1 MKAGRFIILFS
12 TFFLLFSSCEQ
23 ELLDSPSFNTR
34 GSYST
39 GQIAPPA
46 NVFATQGG
54 YRSVTLSW
62 EPSKAARQYF
72 IYSSSSSTG
81 TFTKFAETSD
91 ASAFFTYKEDS
102 GVLKYYRVTAVDY
115 YGTESAFS
123 ALCYGSTLSAPVIT
137 KIAKDSGGTAVTV
150 YWYGGANCF
159 ESTYLNSLCYEILL
173 FDVDGTTV
181 LKEVVADGTESSC
194 TFTNLVANKQYYFQV
209 KAYIKSNHDES
220 HTEMS
225 DKVNEST
232 AHRLIPDAPAEL
244 IVSKG
249 VSQDGILLSWKLPSS
264 VDVKSGADYVPHPVY
279 FKVLRKELSEP
290 DEAYKPISTYIGVVK
305 GKDSNSEKKLEASEY
320 RINCAEGTA
329 CTVDSKG
336 TEIAADIITV
346 TKPGDAEEQAN
357 QYYPEYISGS
367 AITFKDT
374 TGVKIGK
381 QYSYAVQSY
390 TDDNG
395 TKLMTS
401 ADSIAVDSGWLITN
415 PSLKMMSEFH
425 YGDTENEISEVT
437 VSFTADFEDFGLTDA
452 YKYVLYESSYKM
464 NLDDDKQIG
473 DNSEPEKIC
482 SFDSISDILGYTKTY
497 ATEEEY
503 YYYYTYELKIC
514 SSNDQSIVYNS
525 VKAPGSV
532 LVVKDASKQ
541 PVIKNFKAEGGYT
554 EYFKLSWSYNEMY
567 AYTLT
572 WKNTD
577 KNNLVTDGNT
587 LDLLADD
594 ENMTITEANGE
605 KTAVYIHPAENG
617 DRREYTL
624 TAYNGMTD
632 TKTVNEVS
640 TLRIP
645 NLSFSSVLYD
655 KIEVSW
661 DKDDVS
667 NGKYTVTAHY
677 EDDPETDFVSNGEG
691 GTSVMTITESNSRFT
706 CTIEKPSGYD
716 DPEKSGKPITLSV
729 STASFTSGNEP
740 SDEKEKKD
748 KTAVAN
754 ITVCTLGPALTGT
767 VIKESD
773 KDSIL
778 VQWNEVQGAYGYKIY
793 RTKYA
798 SNGTGDWTPEKVD
811 VYYKDAGTSGEFR
824 ISEGEGTI
832 DKKTTCTSTAGVYTL
847 RDAYADSYDDTN
859 PYSVNQSQIAWGLP
873 YSYTVIP
880 VLSEDD
886 FSGGDI
892 DIETNQFRLSENSK
906 VAYTGG
912 DGIGA
917 FADKVKGSA
926 FGYGLNLNASKAS
939 DTNSVSITWTL
950 PYGYADKVP
959 YLYRRSYNGNSA
971 WSKVP
976 VGSFNVSDNNRIG
989 LTVKKD
995 DSDRCEPFD
1004 YLVSYD
1010 PQTVSSVHN
1019 SFIEE
1024 IERKENLDK
1033 NGERACKG
1041 YAFTLPGITAKTG
1054 TGYSEEVYWEAYDY
1068 SKRAQGPESYEIF
1081 MQNDNKKDGWVKI
1094 CTLKA
1099 GNNSQNATLNTETV
1113 DKGMYDIDLDF
1124 TGLSFT
1130 VQPSGIASG
1139 NASNTNGLLKVLR
1152 DAKHY
1157 YKIEAARKAG
1167 GTDIRASYGNDKS
1180 VYAYR
1185 QITDE
1190 ELVKSSL
1197 LVMAYV
1203 FYLNA
1208 GGNADLSNVE
1218 SHFKYGGDKRFGSEK
1233 SFVKFE
1239 ERYRGGGTGKY
1250 MADYQ
1255 FNDYAPLQLMPSGL
1269 SSSVISITTEK
1280 QSVNIQGDADNY
1292 IFKFNGEQSL
1302 TVKTGDKDNTLD
1314 YGGMISVTVDNDSSL
1329 TVTLKRNGREETNTV
1344 VSTTD
1349 REVRRSW
1356 FPMQIYRAG
1365 GIFNTS
1371 NYGDNQYWLKDSSYG
1386 WWEN

>member
-46 NVFATQGG
+46 NVSATQGG

-209 KAYIKSNHDES
+209 KAYIKSNQDES

-244 IVSKG
+244 TVSKG

-329 CTVDSKG
+329 RTVDSAG

-346 TKPGDAEEQAN
+346 TKPGDAEEQTN

-367 AITFKDT
+367 TITFKDK

-464 NLDDDKQIG
+464 NLNDDKQIG
-473 DNSEPEKIC
+473 DKSEPEKIC
-482 SFDSISDILGYTKTY
+482 SFDSINDILGYTKTY

-514 SSNDQSIVYNS
+514 SGNDQSIVYNS

-577 KNNLVTDGNT
+577 KNELVTDGNT

-594 ENMTITEANGE
+594 ENMTITEAANGE

-624 TAYNGMTD
+624 TAYNGMKD
-632 TKTVNEVS
+632 TETVNEVS

-677 EDDPETDFVSNGEG
+677 EDDPETDFISEG
-691 GTSVMTITESNSRFT
+691 GGETSVATITESDSRFT
-706 CTIEKPSGYD
+706 CTIDKPYGYD

-729 STASFTSGNEP
+729 STASFTSDNEP

-767 VIKESD
+767 VIEESD

-778 VQWNEVQGAYGYKIY
+778 VQWNEVQGASGYKIY

-798 SNGTGDWTPEKVD
+798 SNGTGGWTPEKVD

-886 FSGGDI
+886 FNGDI
-892 DIETNQFRLSENSK
+892 NQENKFELAETCKVMYENI
-906 VAYTGG
+906 A
-912 DGIGA
+912 D

-950 PYGYADKVP
+950 PYGYADNKVP

-976 VGSFNVSDNNRIG
+976 VDSFNVSDNNRAV
-989 LTVKKD
+989 LTVAD

-1019 SFIEE
+1019 SFIKE
-1024 IERKENLDK
+1024 IERNENLDE

-1081 MQNDNKKDGWVKI
+1081 MRNDNKKDGWVKI

-1113 DKGMYDIDLDF
+1113 DKGKYDIDLDF

-1185 QITDE
+1185 EITDE

-1197 LVMAYV
+1197 LVMAYA

-1208 GGNADLSNVE
+1208 GGNADLSNADSKLEYAEGNNLSSVN
-1218 SHFKYGGDKRFGSEK
+1218 GGSAAFGSRSLISAILWDSE
-1233 SFVKFE
+1233 V
-1239 ERYRGGGTGKY
+1239 GKY
-1250 MADYQ
+1250 KADVSMT
-1255 FNDYAPLQLMPSGL
+1255 NYAPTQLTPAGVSSVMLGISMTNVSTRTKGL
-1269 SSSVISITTEK
+1269 SDCYLDKFRTENFTVGVAPVDSELQKLSSYTNAFTMTCTGSG
-1280 QSVNIQGDADNY
+1280 N
-1292 IFKFNGEQSL
+1292 L
-1302 TVKTGDKDNTLD
+1302 TVKING
-1314 YGGMISVTVDNDSSL
+1314 SSI
-1329 TVTLKRNGREETNTV
+1329 
-1344 VSTTD
+1344 VSATSAD
-1349 REVRRSW
+1349 VRRTW
-1356 FPMQIYRAG
+1356 FPIQID
-1365 GIFNTS
+1365 
-1371 NYGDNQYWLKDSSYG
+1371 DNHCWLKDSSYG
-1386 WWEN
+1386 WWED

>member
-46 NVFATQGG
+46 NVSATQGG

-209 KAYIKSNHDES
+209 KAYIKSNQDES

-244 IVSKG
+244 TVSKG
-249 VSQDGILLSWKLPSS
+249 VSQDCILLSWKLPSS

-346 TKPGDAEEQAN
+346 TKPGDAEEQTN

-367 AITFKDT
+367 TITFKDKT
-374 TGVKIGK
+374 EVKIGK
-381 QYSYAVQSY
+381 QYTYAVQSY

-395 TKLMTS
+395 SKLMTS
-401 ADSIAVDSGWLITN
+401 SDSIAVDSGWLITN

-425 YGDTENEISEVT
+425 YASDDNTKISKVT

-452 YKYVLYESSYKM
+452 YKYVLYESFYKM
-464 NLDDDKQIG
+464 DCKTNEQTGSK
-473 DNSEPEKIC
+473 SELKEIC
-482 SFDSISDILGYTKTY
+482 AFDSINDILGYTKTY
-497 ATEEEY
+497 ATEENY
-503 YYYYTYELKIC
+503 YYYYMYELKIC
-514 SSNDQSIVYNS
+514 SSADRSLVYNS

-541 PVIKNFKAEGGYT
+541 PVIENFKAEGGYT

-567 AYTLT
+567 AYTLK

-577 KNNLVTDGNT
+577 KNELVTDGNT

-594 ENMTITEANGE
+594 ENMTITEDNGK
-605 KTAVYIHPAENG
+605 KTAVYIHPAKNG

-632 TKTVNEVS
+632 TETASEVKT
-640 TLRIP
+640 LKIP
-645 NLSFSSVLYD
+645 DLSFSSVSYD

-667 NGKYTVTAHY
+667 NGTYTVTAHY
-677 EDDPETDFVSNGEG
+677 DDEPENNLV
-691 GTSVMTITESNSRFT
+691 TSVPTITKSDSRIT
-706 CTIEKPSGYD
+706 CTIDKPYGYD

-847 RDAYADSYDDTN
+847 RDAYADSYDDKN
-859 PYSVNQSQIAWGLP
+859 QYSVNQSQIAWGLP

-886 FSGGDI
+886 FSGDI
-892 DIETNQFRLSENSK
+892 NLETNKFELSDTCK
-906 VAYTGG
+906 VAYNGMA
-912 DGIGA
+912 D

-976 VGSFNVSDNNRIG
+976 VGSFTVSDNNRIG
-989 LTVKKD
+989 LKVKKD

-1081 MQNDNKKDGWVKI
+1081 MRNDNKKDDWVKI

-1099 GNNSQNATLNTETV
+1099 GNNSQNATLNAETV
-1113 DKGMYDIDLDF
+1113 NKEIYDIDLDF

-1157 YKIEAARKAG
+1157 YKIEAVRKVG
-1167 GTDIRASYGNDKS
+1167 GTTDIRASYGDDKS

-1190 ELVKSSL
+1190 ELVKSVSL
-1197 LVMAYV
+1197 IMADAFNSTSENTTTYGSKGSLWWSGEYV
-1203 FYLNA
+1203 SWSTPIRYALKYKISDYLHKWKNLPLLNESVPA
-1208 GGNADLSNVE
+1208 YFVLSDSTDEDRGKAADKKPSFFCYKENKSFDKSKLIPITVTGTIDLKSYSGIYKFALSDSEFNVE
-1218 SHFKYGGDKRFGSEK
+1218 IWRDNERTFSKY
-1233 SFVKFE
+1233 V
-1239 ERYRGGGTGKY
+1239 
-1250 MADYQ
+1250 
-1255 FNDYAPLQLMPSGL
+1255 
-1269 SSSVISITTEK
+1269 
-1280 QSVNIQGDADNY
+1280 
-1292 IFKFNGEQSL
+1292 
-1302 TVKTGDKDNTLD
+1302 TGDE
-1314 YGGMISVTVDNDSSL
+1314 
-1329 TVTLKRNGREETNTV
+1329 LKYWSPMKIAGNGYN
-1344 VSTTD
+1344 
-1349 REVRRSW
+1349 
-1356 FPMQIYRAG
+1356 
-1365 GIFNTS
+1365 
-1371 NYGDNQYWLKDSSYG
+1371 GDNSSYG
-1386 WWEN
+1386 WWED

>member
-1 MKAGRFIILFS
+1 MKAGRFIIVFS

-46 NVFATQGG
+46 NVSATQGG

-209 KAYIKSNHDES
+209 KAYIKSNQDES

-244 IVSKG
+244 TVSKG
-249 VSQDGILLSWKLPSS
+249 VSQDGILLSWKLPLS

-290 DEAYKPISTYIGVVK
+290 DEAYTPVSTYIGVVK
-305 GKDSNSEKKLEASEY
+305 GKGSNSEKKLEASEY
-320 RINCAEGTA
+320 RINCAEGTV
-329 CTVDSKG
+329 CTVD
-336 TEIAADIITV
+336 TEGKEVATDIITV

-464 NLDDDKQIG
+464 NLKDDTQIG
-473 DNSEPEKIC
+473 DNSETEKIC

-497 ATEEEY
+497 TTEEEY

-514 SSNDQSIVYNS
+514 SGNDQSIVYNS

-541 PVIKNFKAEGGYT
+541 PVIENFKAEGGYT

-577 KNNLVTDGNT
+577 KNELVTDGNT

-594 ENMTITEANGE
+594 ENMTIITEAANGE

-632 TKTVNEVS
+632 TETVNEVS

-667 NGKYTVTAHY
+667 NGEYTVTAHY

-729 STASFTSGNEP
+729 STASFTSDNEL

-798 SNGTGDWTPEKVD
+798 SNGTGGWTPEKVD

-892 DIETNQFRLSENSK
+892 DIKTNQFKLSENSK

-939 DTNSVSITWTL
+939 DTNCVSITWTL

-976 VGSFNVSDNNRIG
+976 VGSFTVSDNNRAV
-989 LTVKKD
+989 LTVAD

-1019 SFIEE
+1019 SFIKE
-1024 IERKENLDK
+1024 IERNENLDE

-1081 MQNDNKKDGWVKI
+1081 MRNDNKKDGWVKI

-1113 DKGMYDIDLDF
+1113 DKEMDIDLDF

-1190 ELVKSSL
+1190 ELVKSVSL
-1197 LVMAYV
+1197 IMADAFNSTSENTTTYGSKGNLWWSGQYV
-1203 FYLNA
+1203 SWSVPVRYALKYKIIDYLHSWKKLPA
-1208 GGNADLSNVE
+1208 LDESVAAYFVLSDSTDEDRGKAADQKPSFFCYKENKDFDKSKLIPITVTGTIDLKSYSGIYKFALSDSEFNVE
-1218 SHFKYGGDKRFGSEK
+1218 IWRDNERTFSKY
-1233 SFVKFE
+1233 V
-1239 ERYRGGGTGKY
+1239 
-1250 MADYQ
+1250 
-1255 FNDYAPLQLMPSGL
+1255 
-1269 SSSVISITTEK
+1269 
-1280 QSVNIQGDADNY
+1280 
-1292 IFKFNGEQSL
+1292 
-1302 TVKTGDKDNTLD
+1302 TGDE
-1314 YGGMISVTVDNDSSL
+1314 
-1329 TVTLKRNGREETNTV
+1329 LKYWSPMKIAGNGYN
-1344 VSTTD
+1344 
-1349 REVRRSW
+1349 
-1356 FPMQIYRAG
+1356 
-1365 GIFNTS
+1365 
-1371 NYGDNQYWLKDSSYG
+1371 GDNSSYG
-1386 WWEN
+1386 WWED

>member
-46 NVFATQGG
+46 NVSATQGG

-72 IYSSSSSTG
+72 IYSSNSSTG

-209 KAYIKSNHDES
+209 KAYIKSNQDES

-244 IVSKG
+244 TVSKG
-249 VSQDGILLSWKLPSS
+249 VSQDGILLSWKLPLS

-290 DEAYKPISTYIGVVK
+290 DEAYTPVSTYIGVVK

-320 RINCAEGTA
+320 RINCAEGTV

-346 TKPGDAEEQAN
+346 TKPGDAEEQTN

-367 AITFKDT
+367 TITFKDKT
-374 TGVKIGK
+374 EVKIGK
-381 QYSYAVQSY
+381 QYTYTVQSY

-395 TKLMTS
+395 SKLMTS
-401 ADSIAVDSGWLITN
+401 SDSIAVDSGWLITN

-425 YGDTENEISEVT
+425 YDDTKNEISEVT

-452 YKYVLYESSYKM
+452 YKYVLYESSYEM
-464 NLDDDKQIG
+464 NSN
-473 DNSEPEKIC
+473 DNSIIKTTENEEIC
-482 SFDSISDILGYTKTY
+482 AFDSINDILGYTKTY
-497 ATEEEY
+497 ATKEDY
-503 YYYYTYELKIC
+503 YYYYMYELKIC
-514 SSNDQSIVYNS
+514 SSADKSLVYNS

-541 PVIKNFKAEGGYT
+541 PVIENFKAEGGYT

-567 AYTLT
+567 AYTLK

-577 KNNLVTDGNT
+577 KDGLVTDGNT

-594 ENMTITEANGE
+594 ENMTITEDNGE
-605 KTAVYIHPAENG
+605 KTAVYIHPAKNG

-632 TKTVNEVS
+632 TETASEVKT
-640 TLRIP
+640 LKIP
-645 NLSFSSVLYD
+645 DLSFSSVSYD

-667 NGKYTVTAHY
+667 NGEYTVTAHY
-677 EDDPETDFVSNGEG
+677 EDKPETDFISEG
-691 GTSVMTITESNSRFT
+691 GGVTSVPTITKSDSRIT

-716 DPEKSGKPITLSV
+716 DPEKSGRPITLSV

-767 VIKESD
+767 VIEESD

-778 VQWNEVQGAYGYKIY
+778 VQWNEVQGASGYKIY

-798 SNGTGDWTPEKVD
+798 SNGTGGWTPEKVD
-811 VYYKDAGTSGEFR
+811 VYYKDAGSSGEFR

-832 DKKTTCTSTAGVYTL
+832 GKKTTCTSTAGVYTL

-892 DIETNQFRLSENSK
+892 DIERNLFKLSENSK

-939 DTNSVSITWTL
+939 DTNCVSITWTL
-950 PYGYADKVP
+950 PYGYADNKVP
-959 YLYRRSYNGNSA
+959 YLYRRSYNDNNPV

-976 VGSFNVSDNNRIG
+976 VELYDVSNNNWIEFH
-989 LTVKKD
+989 VNED
-995 DSDRCEPFD
+995 DSDRCNPFD

-1019 SFIEE
+1019 SFIKE
-1024 IERKENLDK
+1024 IERNENLDE

-1081 MQNDNKKDGWVKI
+1081 MRNDNKKDDWVKI

-1099 GNNSQNATLNTETV
+1099 GNNSQNATLNEETV
-1113 DKGMYDIDLDF
+1113 DKEKYDIDLDF

-1139 NASNTNGLLKVLR
+1139 NTSNTNGLLKVLR

-1157 YKIEAARKAG
+1157 YKIEAARKVG
-1167 GTDIRASYGNDKS
+1167 VTDIRASYGNDKS

-1190 ELVKSSL
+1190 ELVKSVSL
-1197 LVMAYV
+1197 IMADAFNSTSENTTTYGSKGNLWWSGQYV
-1203 FYLNA
+1203 SWSVPVRYALKYKIIDYLHSWKKLPA
-1208 GGNADLSNVE
+1208 LDESVAAYFVLSDSTDEDRGKAADQKPSFFCYKENKDFDKSKLIPITVTGTIDLKSYSGIYKFALSDSEFNVE
-1218 SHFKYGGDKRFGSEK
+1218 IWRDNERTFSKY
-1233 SFVKFE
+1233 V
-1239 ERYRGGGTGKY
+1239 
-1250 MADYQ
+1250 
-1255 FNDYAPLQLMPSGL
+1255 
-1269 SSSVISITTEK
+1269 
-1280 QSVNIQGDADNY
+1280 
-1292 IFKFNGEQSL
+1292 
-1302 TVKTGDKDNTLD
+1302 TGDE
-1314 YGGMISVTVDNDSSL
+1314 
-1329 TVTLKRNGREETNTV
+1329 LKYWSPMKIAGNGYN
-1344 VSTTD
+1344 
-1349 REVRRSW
+1349 
-1356 FPMQIYRAG
+1356 
-1365 GIFNTS
+1365 
-1371 NYGDNQYWLKDSSYG
+1371 GDNSSYG
-1386 WWEN
+1386 WWED

>member
-1 MKAGRFIILFS
+1 MKAGRFIIVFS

-46 NVFATQGG
+46 NVSATQGG

-62 EPSKAARQYF
+62 EPSKSARQYF

-194 TFTNLVANKQYYFQV
+194 TFTNLVANTQYYFQV
-209 KAYIKSNHDES
+209 KAYIKSNQDES

-244 IVSKG
+244 TVSKG

-320 RINCAEGTA
+320 RINCAEGTV

-346 TKPGDAEEQAN
+346 TKPGDAEEQTN

-367 AITFKDT
+367 TITFKDKT
-374 TGVKIGK
+374 EVKIGK
-381 QYSYAVQSY
+381 QYTYAVQSY

-395 TKLMTS
+395 SKLMTS
-401 ADSIAVDSGWLITN
+401 SDSIAVDSGWLITN

-425 YGDTENEISEVT
+425 YADDTKTEISEVT

-464 NLDDDKQIG
+464 NSN
-473 DNSEPEKIC
+473 DNSIIETTENEEIC
-482 SFDSISDILGYTKTY
+482 AFDSINDILGYTKTY
-497 ATEEEY
+497 ATEKDY
-503 YYYYTYELKIC
+503 YYYYMYELKIC
-514 SSNDQSIVYNS
+514 SSADKSLVYNS

-541 PVIKNFKAEGGYT
+541 PVIENFKAEGGYT

-567 AYTLT
+567 AYTLK

-577 KNNLVTDGNT
+577 KNGLVTDGT
-587 LDLLADD
+587 LDLLVDD
-594 ENMTITEANGE
+594 ENMTITEANSE
-605 KTAVYIHPAENG
+605 KTAVYIHPAKNG

-632 TKTVNEVS
+632 TETVNEVS

-661 DKDDVS
+661 DKDGVS
-667 NGKYTVTAHY
+667 NGEYTVTAHY
-677 EDDPETDFVSNGEG
+677 EDDPETNFISEG
-691 GTSVMTITESNSRFT
+691 GGETSVATITESDSRFT

-729 STASFTSGNEP
+729 STASFTSDNEP

-778 VQWNEVQGAYGYKIY
+778 VQWNEVQGASGYKIY

-798 SNGTGDWTPEKVD
+798 SNGTGGWTPEKVD

-832 DKKTTCTSTAGVYTL
+832 GKKTTCTSTAGVYTL

-886 FSGGDI
+886 FSGDI
-892 DIETNQFRLSENSK
+892 NLDTNKFELSNTCK
-906 VAYTGG
+906 VAYNGG

-939 DTNSVSITWTL
+939 DTKSVSITWTL

-976 VGSFNVSDNNRIG
+976 VGSFTVSDNNRIG
-989 LTVKKD
+989 LTVNKD

-1024 IERKENLDK
+1024 IERNENLDK

-1081 MQNDNKKDGWVKI
+1081 MRNDNKKDDWVKI

-1099 GNNSQNATLNTETV
+1099 GNNSQNATLNAETV
-1113 DKGMYDIDLDF
+1113 DKGKYDIDLDF

-1130 VQPSGIASG
+1130 VKPSGIASG
-1139 NASNTNGLLKVLR
+1139 NTDGLLKVLR

-1157 YKIEAARKAG
+1157 YKIEAARKVG
-1167 GTDIRASYGNDKS
+1167 GTTDIRASYGDDKS

-1197 LVMAYV
+1197 LVMAYA

-1208 GGNADLSNVE
+1208 GGKADLSNAGSKLEYDAGNNLSSVN
-1218 SHFKYGGDKRFGSEK
+1218 GGSAVFGGRSLLGVSEA
-1233 SFVKFE
+1233 
-1239 ERYRGGGTGKY
+1239 GKY
-1250 MADYQ
+1250 KADVSMT
-1255 FNDYAPLQLMPSGL
+1255 NYAPTQLTPAGVSSVMLGISMTNVSTRTKGL
-1269 SSSVISITTEK
+1269 SDCYLDKFRTENFTVGVAPVDSELKKLSSYTNEFTMTCTGSG
-1280 QSVNIQGDADNY
+1280 N
-1292 IFKFNGEQSL
+1292 L
-1302 TVKTGDKDNTLD
+1302 TVKING
-1314 YGGMISVTVDNDSSL
+1314 SSI
-1329 TVTLKRNGREETNTV
+1329 
-1344 VSTTD
+1344 VSATSAD
-1349 REVRRSW
+1349 VRRTW
-1356 FPMQIYRAG
+1356 FPIQID
-1365 GIFNTS
+1365 
-1371 NYGDNQYWLKDSSYG
+1371 DNHCWLKDSSYG
-1386 WWEN
+1386 WWED

>member
-46 NVFATQGG
+46 NVSATQGG

-209 KAYIKSNHDES
+209 KAYIKSNQDES

-244 IVSKG
+244 TVSKG

-329 CTVDSKG
+329 RTVDSAG

-346 TKPGDAEEQAN
+346 TKPGDAEEQTN

-367 AITFKDT
+367 TITFKDK

-464 NLDDDKQIG
+464 NLNDDKQIG
-473 DNSEPEKIC
+473 DKSEPEKIC
-482 SFDSISDILGYTKTY
+482 SFDSINDILGYTKTY

-514 SSNDQSIVYNS
+514 SGNDQSIVYNS

-577 KNNLVTDGNT
+577 KNELVTDGNT

-594 ENMTITEANGE
+594 ENMTITEAANGE

-624 TAYNGMTD
+624 TAYNGMKD
-632 TKTVNEVS
+632 TETVNEVS

-677 EDDPETDFVSNGEG
+677 EDDPETDFISEG
-691 GTSVMTITESNSRFT
+691 GGETSVATITESDSRFT
-706 CTIEKPSGYD
+706 CTIDKPYGYD

-729 STASFTSGNEP
+729 STASFTSDNEP

-767 VIKESD
+767 VIEESD

-798 SNGTGDWTPEKVD
+798 SNGTGGWTPEKVD
-811 VYYKDAGTSGEFR
+811 VYYKDAGSSGEFR

-832 DKKTTCTSTAGVYTL
+832 GKKTTCTSTAGVYTL

-886 FSGGDI
+886 FSGDI
-892 DIETNQFRLSENSK
+892 NLETNKFELSDTCK
-906 VAYTGG
+906 VAYN
-912 DGIGA
+912 GIGA

-976 VGSFNVSDNNRIG
+976 VGSFTVSDNNRIG

-1081 MQNDNKKDGWVKI
+1081 MRNDNKKEDWVKI

-1099 GNNSQNATLNTETV
+1099 GNNSQNATLNAETV
-1113 DKGMYDIDLDF
+1113 NKGIYDIDLDF

-1139 NASNTNGLLKVLR
+1139 KASNTNGLLKVLR

-1157 YKIEAARKAG
+1157 YKIEAARKVG
-1167 GTDIRASYGNDKS
+1167 GTTDIRASYGDDKS

-1190 ELVKSSL
+1190 ELVKSTMLILSKAVEDSSINEKNDSDNNIIWIDGYKGQFETAPGQFGWL
-1197 LVMAYV
+1197 HEVGTSKFNWYIRDYV
-1203 FYLNA
+1203 YNFSILPGSNSSIPSFLMLSDPNT
-1208 GGNADLSNVE
+1208 GSSGNRRG
-1218 SHFKYGGDKRFGSEK
+1218 KK
-1233 SFVKFE
+1233 SFNTIKFLCYDETKTFSASKLISVDVIPYGLETSLQTYSGTVKF
-1239 ERYRGGGTGKY
+1239 
-1250 MADYQ
+1250 A
-1255 FNDYAPLQLMPSGL
+1255 
-1269 SSSVISITTEK
+1269 
-1280 QSVNIQGDADNY
+1280 VNKSTFVA
-1292 IFKFNGEQSL
+1292 E
-1302 TVKTGDKDNTLD
+1302 VW
-1314 YGGMISVTVDNDSSL
+1314 
-1329 TVTLKRNGREETNTV
+1329 RNGLK
-1344 VSTTD
+1344 VSTLSASGEENVKNICPINID
-1349 REVRRSW
+1349 GNG
-1356 FPMQIYRAG
+1356 Y
-1365 GIFNTS
+1365 N
-1371 NYGDNQYWLKDSSYG
+1371 GDNSSYG
-1386 WWEN
+1386 WWED

>member
-46 NVFATQGG
+46 NVSATQGG

-209 KAYIKSNHDES
+209 KAYIKSNQDES

-244 IVSKG
+244 TVSKG

-264 VDVKSGADYVPHPVY
+264 VDVKSGADYIPHPVY

-290 DEAYKPISTYIGVVK
+290 DEAYTPVSTYIGVVK
-305 GKDSNSEKKLEASEY
+305 GKGSNSEKKLEASEY
-320 RINCAEGTA
+320 RINCAEGTV
-329 CTVDSKG
+329 CTVD
-336 TEIAADIITV
+336 TEGKEVATDIITV

-464 NLDDDKQIG
+464 NLKDDTQIG

-514 SSNDQSIVYNS
+514 SGNDQSIVYNS

-541 PVIKNFKAEGGYT
+541 PVIENFKAEGGYT

-577 KNNLVTDGNT
+577 KNELVTDGNT

-632 TKTVNEVS
+632 TETVNEVS

-667 NGKYTVTAHY
+667 NGNYTVTAHY

-691 GTSVMTITESNSRFT
+691 GTSVMTITESNSSFT

-729 STASFTSGNEP
+729 STASFTSDNEL

-798 SNGTGDWTPEKVD
+798 SNGTGGWTPEKVD
-811 VYYKDAGTSGEFR
+811 VYYKDRTSGEFR

-832 DKKTTCTSTAGVYTL
+832 GKKTTCTSTAGVYTL
-847 RDAYADSYDDTN
+847 RDVYAECNDNTN
-859 PYSVNQSQIAWGLP
+859 PYSVNQSQISWGLP

-880 VLSEDD
+880 VISEDD
-886 FSGGDI
+886 FSGDI
-892 DIETNQFRLSENSK
+892 NLETNKFELADTCK
-906 VAYTGG
+906 VAYNGMA
-912 DGIGA
+912 D

-926 FGYGLNLNASKAS
+926 SGYGLNLTASKAS
-939 DTNSVSITWTL
+939 DTNLVSFTWTA
-950 PYGYADKVP
+950 PYGSDGKVP
-959 YLYRRSYNGNSA
+959 YLYRRSYDSTNTA
-971 WSKVP
+971 WRKVD
-976 VGSFNVSDNNRIG
+976 VTLYKVTADGSESGSCRAV
-989 LTVKKD
+989 LTVAD

-1004 YLVSYD
+1004 YLVSYA

-1024 IERKENLDK
+1024 IERNENLDK

-1081 MQNDNKKDGWVKI
+1081 MRNDNKKDGWVKI

-1099 GNNSQNATLNTETV
+1099 GNNSQNATLNEETV
-1113 DKGMYDIDLDF
+1113 NKGIYDIDLDF

-1139 NASNTNGLLKVLR
+1139 KASNTNGLLKVLR

-1167 GTDIRASYGNDKS
+1167 GTVIRASYGNDKS

-1185 QITDE
+1185 EITDE
-1190 ELVKSSL
+1190 EIVKSTMLILSKAVEDSSINEKNDSGDNIIWINGYKGQFGWL
-1197 LVMAYV
+1197 HEGGTSKFNWYV
-1203 FYLNA
+1203 RDYVYNFYILPGSDSSIPSFLMLSDPNT
-1208 GGNADLSNVE
+1208 GSSGNRRG
-1218 SHFKYGGDKRFGSEK
+1218 KK
-1233 SFVKFE
+1233 SFNTIKFLCYDETKTFSASKLISVDVIPYGLETSLQTYSGTVKF
-1239 ERYRGGGTGKY
+1239 
-1250 MADYQ
+1250 A
-1255 FNDYAPLQLMPSGL
+1255 
-1269 SSSVISITTEK
+1269 
-1280 QSVNIQGDADNY
+1280 VNKSTFVA
-1292 IFKFNGEQSL
+1292 E
-1302 TVKTGDKDNTLD
+1302 VW
-1314 YGGMISVTVDNDSSL
+1314 
-1329 TVTLKRNGREETNTV
+1329 RNGLK
-1344 VSTTD
+1344 VSTLSASGEENVKNICPINID
-1349 REVRRSW
+1349 GNG
-1356 FPMQIYRAG
+1356 Y
-1365 GIFNTS
+1365 N
-1371 NYGDNQYWLKDSSYG
+1371 GDNSSYG
-1386 WWEN
+1386 WWED

>member
-46 NVFATQGG
+46 NVSATQGG

-209 KAYIKSNHDES
+209 KAYIKSNQDES

-232 AHRLIPDAPAEL
+232 AHRLIPDAPADL
-244 IVSKG
+244 TVSKG

-305 GKDSNSEKKLEASEY
+305 GKDSNLEKKLEASEY

-329 CTVDSKG
+329 FTVDSEG
-336 TEIAADIITV
+336 TEIATDIITV
-346 TKPGDAEEQAN
+346 TKPGDAEEQTN

-367 AITFKDT
+367 TITFKDKT
-374 TGVKIGK
+374 EVKIGK
-381 QYSYAVQSY
+381 QYTYAVQSY

-395 TKLMTS
+395 SKLMTS
-401 ADSIAVDSGWLITN
+401 SDSIAVDSGWLITN
-415 PSLKMMSEFH
+415 PSLKMMSEPH
-425 YGDTENEISEVT
+425 YADDAKTEISEVT
-437 VSFTADFEDFGLTDA
+437 VSFTADFEDFGLTGT
-452 YKYVLYESSYKM
+452 YKYVLYESFYKM
-464 NLDDDKQIG
+464 DFKTDEQIG
-473 DNSEPEKIC
+473 SKSELKEIC
-482 SFDSISDILGYTKTY
+482 AFDSINDILGYTKTY

-514 SSNDQSIVYNS
+514 SGNDQSIVYNS

-577 KNNLVTDGNT
+577 KNELVTDGNT

-594 ENMTITEANGE
+594 ENMTITEAANGE

-632 TKTVNEVS
+632 TETVNEVS

-667 NGKYTVTAHY
+667 NGEYTVTAHY

-798 SNGTGDWTPEKVD
+798 SNGTGGWTPEKVD

-832 DKKTTCTSTAGVYTL
+832 GKKTTCTSTAGVYTL
-847 RDAYADSYDDTN
+847 RDAYVDSYDDTN

-880 VLSEDD
+880 VRSEDD

-892 DIETNQFRLSENSK
+892 IDAKFVLFSK
-906 VAYTGG
+906 DSKAAYTGG

-939 DTNSVSITWTL
+939 DTKNVSIIWTE
-950 PYGYADKVP
+950 PYGSADKVP
-959 YLYRRSYNGNSA
+959 YLYRRSYNDNNPV

-976 VGSFNVSDNNRIG
+976 VELYDVSNNNWIEFH
-989 LTVKKD
+989 VNED
-995 DSDRCEPFD
+995 DSDRCNPFD

-1019 SFIEE
+1019 SFIKE
-1024 IERKENLDK
+1024 IERNENLDE

-1081 MQNDNKKDGWVKI
+1081 MRNDNKKDDWVKI

-1099 GNNSQNATLNTETV
+1099 GNNSQNATLNEETV
-1113 DKGMYDIDLDF
+1113 DKEKYDIDLDF

-1139 NASNTNGLLKVLR
+1139 KASNTNGLLKVLR

-1157 YKIEAARKAG
+1157 YKIEATRKAG

-1197 LVMAYV
+1197 LVMAYA

-1208 GGNADLSNVE
+1208 GGNANLSNVN
-1218 SHFKYGGDKRFGSEK
+1218 SKLKYAEGNNLSSVNDGSA
-1233 SFVKFE
+1233 VFE
-1239 ERYRGGGTGKY
+1239 ERKLISALLWDPEVGKY
-1250 MADYQ
+1250 KSNVSMT
-1255 FNDYAPLQLMPSGL
+1255 NYAPSQLTPAGVSSVMLGISMKDVSTRTQGLDDGYLDKFRTENFTVSVAPVESELQKL
-1269 SSSVISITTEK
+1269 SSYTNEFTMTCTGS
-1280 QSVNIQGDADNY
+1280 DN
-1292 IFKFNGEQSL
+1292 L
-1302 TVKTGDKDNTLD
+1302 TVK
-1314 YGGMISVTVDNDSSL
+1314 I
-1329 TVTLKRNGREETNTV
+1329 NGSAIVNA
-1344 VSTTD
+1344 TTSD
-1349 REVRRSW
+1349 VRRTW
-1356 FPMQIYRAG
+1356 FPIQI
-1365 GIFNTS
+1365 S
-1371 NYGDNQYWLKDSSYG
+1371 DDHCWLKDSSYG
-1386 WWEN
+1386 WWED

>member
-46 NVFATQGG
+46 NVSATQGG

-209 KAYIKSNHDES
+209 KAYIKSNQDES

-244 IVSKG
+244 TVSKG

-329 CTVDSKG
+329 RTVDSAG

-346 TKPGDAEEQAN
+346 TKPGDAEEQTN

-367 AITFKDT
+367 TITFKDK

-464 NLDDDKQIG
+464 NLNDDKQIG
-473 DNSEPEKIC
+473 DKSEPEKIC
-482 SFDSISDILGYTKTY
+482 SFDSINDILGYTKTY

-514 SSNDQSIVYNS
+514 SGNDQSIVYNS

-594 ENMTITEANGE
+594 ENMTITEAANGE

-624 TAYNGMTD
+624 TAYNGMKD
-632 TKTVNEVS
+632 TETVNEVS

-677 EDDPETDFVSNGEG
+677 EDDPETDFISEG
-691 GTSVMTITESNSRFT
+691 GGETSVATITESDSRFT
-706 CTIEKPSGYD
+706 CTIDKPYGYD

-729 STASFTSGNEP
+729 STASFTSDNEP

-798 SNGTGDWTPEKVD
+798 SNGTDGWTPEKVD

-886 FSGGDI
+886 FNGDI
-892 DIETNQFRLSENSK
+892 NQENKFELAETCKVMYENI
-906 VAYTGG
+906 A
-912 DGIGA
+912 D

-959 YLYRRSYNGNSA
+959 YLYRRSYDSTNTA
-971 WSKVP
+971 WSKVD
-976 VGSFNVSDNNRIG
+976 VTLYKVTADGSESGSCRAV
-989 LTVKKD
+989 LTVAD

-1024 IERKENLDK
+1024 IERNENLDE

-1113 DKGMYDIDLDF
+1113 NKGIYDIDLDF

-1139 NASNTNGLLKVLR
+1139 KASNTNGLLKVLR

-1197 LVMAYV
+1197 LVMAYT
-1203 FYLNA
+1203 FYINA
-1208 GGNADLSNVE
+1208 GGNADLSNVGNL
-1218 SHFKYGGDKRFGSEK
+1218 FKYSGGNRFDSETG
-1233 SFVKFE
+1233 FVTFE
-1239 ERYRGGGTGKY
+1239 KRYRGGGIGKF

-1255 FNDYAPLQLMPSGL
+1255 FTNYAPLQLMPSGL
-1269 SSSVISITTEK
+1269 TSSVISITTEK

-1292 IFKFNGEQSL
+1292 IFKFSGEQVL
-1302 TVKTGDKDNTLD
+1302 TVKTGDKNNSLD
-1314 YGGMISVTVDNDSSL
+1314 YGGVIYLTVDNDSSL
-1329 TVTLKRNGREETNTV
+1329 KVTLQRNGTEETNTV

-1349 REVRRSW
+1349 RDVRRSW
-1356 FPMQIYRAG
+1356 FPMQIYK
-1365 GIFNTS
+1365 
-1371 NYGDNQYWLKDSSYG
+1371 GDKQYWLKDSSYG
-1386 WWEN
+1386 WWED

>member
-209 KAYIKSNHDES
+209 KAYIKSNQDES

-244 IVSKG
+244 TVSKG

-329 CTVDSKG
+329 RTVDSAG

-346 TKPGDAEEQAN
+346 TKPGDAEEQTN

-367 AITFKDT
+367 TITFKDK

-415 PSLKMMSEFH
+415 PSLKMMSEPH
-425 YGDTENEISEVT
+425 YADDAKTEISEVT

-464 NLDDDKQIG
+464 NLNDDKQIG
-473 DNSEPEKIC
+473 DKSEPEKIC
-482 SFDSISDILGYTKTY
+482 SFDSINDILGYTKTY

-514 SSNDQSIVYNS
+514 SGNDQSIVYNS

-577 KNNLVTDGNT
+577 KNELVTDGNT

-594 ENMTITEANGE
+594 ENMTITEAANGE

-624 TAYNGMTD
+624 TAYNGMKD
-632 TKTVNEVS
+632 TETVNEVS

-677 EDDPETDFVSNGEG
+677 EDDPETDFISEG
-691 GTSVMTITESNSRFT
+691 GGETSVATITESDSRFT
-706 CTIEKPSGYD
+706 CTIDKPYGYD

-729 STASFTSGNEP
+729 STASFTSDNEP

-767 VIKESD
+767 VIEESD

-778 VQWNEVQGAYGYKIY
+778 VQWNEVQGASGYKIY

-798 SNGTGDWTPEKVD
+798 SNGTGGWTPEKVD

-832 DKKTTCTSTAGVYTL
+832 GKKTTCTSTAGVYTL

-939 DTNSVSITWTL
+939 DTNCVSITWTL

-976 VGSFNVSDNNRIG
+976 VDSFTVSDNRAV
-989 LTVKKD
+989 LTVAD

-1019 SFIEE
+1019 SFIKE
-1024 IERKENLDK
+1024 IERNENLDK

-1081 MQNDNKKDGWVKI
+1081 MRNDNKKDGWVKI

-1099 GNNSQNATLNTETV
+1099 GNSSQNATLNTETV

-1167 GTDIRASYGNDKS
+1167 RTDIRASYGNDKS

-1190 ELVKSSL
+1190 ELVKSVSL
-1197 LVMAYV
+1197 IMADAFNSTSENTTTYGSKGNLWWSGQYV
-1203 FYLNA
+1203 SWSVPVRYALKYKIIDYLHSWKKLPA
-1208 GGNADLSNVE
+1208 LDESVAAYFVLSDSTDEDRGKAADQKPSFFCYKENKDFDKSKLIPITVTGTIDLKSYSGIYKFALSDSEFNVE
-1218 SHFKYGGDKRFGSEK
+1218 IWRDNERTFSKY
-1233 SFVKFE
+1233 V
-1239 ERYRGGGTGKY
+1239 
-1250 MADYQ
+1250 
-1255 FNDYAPLQLMPSGL
+1255 
-1269 SSSVISITTEK
+1269 
-1280 QSVNIQGDADNY
+1280 
-1292 IFKFNGEQSL
+1292 
-1302 TVKTGDKDNTLD
+1302 TGDE
-1314 YGGMISVTVDNDSSL
+1314 
-1329 TVTLKRNGREETNTV
+1329 LKYWSPMKIAGNGYN
-1344 VSTTD
+1344 
-1349 REVRRSW
+1349 
-1356 FPMQIYRAG
+1356 
-1365 GIFNTS
+1365 
-1371 NYGDNQYWLKDSSYG
+1371 GDNSSYG

>member
-46 NVFATQGG
+46 NVSATQGG

-209 KAYIKSNHDES
+209 KAYIKSNQDES

-244 IVSKG
+244 TVSKG

-264 VDVKSGADYVPHPVY
+264 VDVKSGADYIPHPVY

-290 DEAYKPISTYIGVVK
+290 DEAYTPVSTYIGVVK
-305 GKDSNSEKKLEASEY
+305 GKGSNSEKKLEASEY

-329 CTVDSKG
+329 CTVDSEG
-336 TEIAADIITV
+336 TEIATDIITV
-346 TKPGDAEEQAN
+346 TKPGDAEEQTN

-367 AITFKDT
+367 TITFKDKT
-374 TGVKIGK
+374 EVKIGK
-381 QYSYAVQSY
+381 QYTYAVQSY

-395 TKLMTS
+395 SKLMTS
-401 ADSIAVDSGWLITN
+401 SDSIAIDSGWLITN

-425 YGDTENEISEVT
+425 YADDAKTEISEVT

-452 YKYVLYESSYKM
+452 YKYVLYESFYKM
-464 NLDDDKQIG
+464 NSN
-473 DNSEPEKIC
+473 DNKISETSENEEIC
-482 SFDSISDILGYTKTY
+482 AFDSINDILRYTKTY
-497 ATEEEY
+497 ATEENY
-503 YYYYTYELKIC
+503 YYYYMYELKIC
-514 SSNDQSIVYNS
+514 SGNDQSIVYNS

-541 PVIKNFKAEGGYT
+541 PVIENFKAEGGYT

-567 AYTLT
+567 AYTLK

-577 KNNLVTDGNT
+577 KNELVTDGNT

-594 ENMTITEANGE
+594 ENMTITEDNGK
-605 KTAVYIHPAENG
+605 KTAVYIHPAKNG

-632 TKTVNEVS
+632 TETASEVKT
-640 TLRIP
+640 LKIP
-645 NLSFSSVLYD
+645 DLSFSSVSYD

-667 NGKYTVTAHY
+667 NGTYTVTAHY
-677 EDDPETDFVSNGEG
+677 DDEPENNLV
-691 GTSVMTITESNSRFT
+691 TSVPTITKSDSRIT
-706 CTIEKPSGYD
+706 CTIDKPYGYD
-716 DPEKSGKPITLSV
+716 DPEKSGRPITLSV
-729 STASFTSGNEP
+729 STASFTSVNEP

-767 VIKESD
+767 VIEESD

-778 VQWNEVQGAYGYKIY
+778 VQWNEVQGASGYKIY

-798 SNGTGDWTPEKVD
+798 SNGTGGWTPEKVD

-832 DKKTTCTSTAGVYTL
+832 GKKTTCTSTAGVYTL

-880 VLSEDD
+880 VLSEND

-892 DIETNQFRLSENSK
+892 IDAKFVLFSK
-906 VAYTGG
+906 DSKGAYTGG

-939 DTNSVSITWTL
+939 DTKNVSIIWTE
-950 PYGYADKVP
+950 PYGSADKVP
-959 YLYRRSYNGNSA
+959 YLYRRSYNDNNPV

-976 VGSFNVSDNNRIG
+976 VELYDVSNNNWIEFH
-989 LTVKKD
+989 VNED
-995 DSDRCEPFD
+995 DSDRCNPFD

-1019 SFIEE
+1019 SFIKE
-1024 IERKENLDK
+1024 IERNENLDE

-1081 MQNDNKKDGWVKI
+1081 MRNDNKKDDWVKI

-1099 GNNSQNATLNTETV
+1099 GNNSQNATLNEETV
-1113 DKGMYDIDLDF
+1113 DKEKYDIDLDF

-1139 NASNTNGLLKVLR
+1139 KASNTNGLLKVLR

-1157 YKIEAARKAG
+1157 YKIEAVRKVG
-1167 GTDIRASYGNDKS
+1167 GTTDIRASYGDDKS

-1197 LVMAYV
+1197 LVMAYA

-1208 GGNADLSNVE
+1208 GGNANLSNVN
-1218 SHFKYGGDKRFGSEK
+1218 SKLKYAAGNNLSSVNGGSAIFGGREYIWTGSEI
-1233 SFVKFE
+1233 
-1239 ERYRGGGTGKY
+1239 GKY
-1250 MADYQ
+1250 KAIVSMI
-1255 FNDYAPLQLMPSGL
+1255 NYAPSQLTPAGVSSVMLGISMTDVSTRTQGGADVYLDKFRTENFTVSVAPVDSELQKL
-1269 SSSVISITTEK
+1269 SSYTNEFTMTCTGS
-1280 QSVNIQGDADNY
+1280 DN
-1292 IFKFNGEQSL
+1292 L
-1302 TVKTGDKDNTLD
+1302 TVK
-1314 YGGMISVTVDNDSSL
+1314 I
-1329 TVTLKRNGREETNTV
+1329 NGSAIVNA
-1344 VSTTD
+1344 TTSD
-1349 REVRRSW
+1349 VRRTW
-1356 FPMQIYRAG
+1356 FPIQI
-1365 GIFNTS
+1365 S
-1371 NYGDNQYWLKDSSYG
+1371 DDHCWLKDSSYG
-1386 WWEN
+1386 WWED

>member
-46 NVFATQGG
+46 NLSATQGG

-62 EPSKAARQYF
+62 EPSKSARQYF

-209 KAYIKSNHDES
+209 KAYIKSNQDES

-244 IVSKG
+244 TVSKG
-249 VSQDGILLSWKLPSS
+249 VSQDGILLSWKLPLS

-290 DEAYKPISTYIGVVK
+290 DEAYTPVSTYIGVVK
-305 GKDSNSEKKLEASEY
+305 GKGSNSEKKLEASEY
-320 RINCAEGTA
+320 RINCAEGTV
-329 CTVDSKG
+329 CTVD
-336 TEIAADIITV
+336 TEGKEVATDIITV

-464 NLDDDKQIG
+464 NLKDDTQIG
-473 DNSEPEKIC
+473 DNSETEKIC

-497 ATEEEY
+497 TTEEEY

-514 SSNDQSIVYNS
+514 SGNDQSIVYNS

-541 PVIKNFKAEGGYT
+541 PVIENFKAEGGYT

-577 KNNLVTDGNT
+577 KNELVTDGNT

-594 ENMTITEANGE
+594 ENMTIITEAANGE

-632 TKTVNEVS
+632 TETVNEVS

-667 NGKYTVTAHY
+667 NGEYTVTAHY

-729 STASFTSGNEP
+729 STASFTSDNEL

-798 SNGTGDWTPEKVD
+798 SNGTGGWTPEKVD

-892 DIETNQFRLSENSK
+892 DIKTNQFKLSENSK

-976 VGSFNVSDNNRIG
+976 VGSFTVSDNNRAV
-989 LTVKKD
+989 LTVAD

-1019 SFIEE
+1019 SFIKE
-1024 IERKENLDK
+1024 IERNENLDE

-1081 MQNDNKKDGWVKI
+1081 MRNDNKKDGWVKI

-1113 DKGMYDIDLDF
+1113 DKEMDIDLDF

-1190 ELVKSSL
+1190 ELVKSVSL
-1197 LVMAYV
+1197 IMADAFNSTSENTTTYGSKGNLWWSGQYV
-1203 FYLNA
+1203 SWSVPVRYALKYKIIDYLHSWKKLPA
-1208 GGNADLSNVE
+1208 LDESVAAYFVLSDSTDEDRGKAADQKPSFFCYKENKDFDKSKLIPITVTGTIDLKSYSGIYKFALSDSEFNVE
-1218 SHFKYGGDKRFGSEK
+1218 IWRDNERTFSKY
-1233 SFVKFE
+1233 V
-1239 ERYRGGGTGKY
+1239 
-1250 MADYQ
+1250 
-1255 FNDYAPLQLMPSGL
+1255 
-1269 SSSVISITTEK
+1269 
-1280 QSVNIQGDADNY
+1280 
-1292 IFKFNGEQSL
+1292 
-1302 TVKTGDKDNTLD
+1302 TGDE
-1314 YGGMISVTVDNDSSL
+1314 
-1329 TVTLKRNGREETNTV
+1329 LKYWSPMKIAGNGYN
-1344 VSTTD
+1344 
-1349 REVRRSW
+1349 
-1356 FPMQIYRAG
+1356 
-1365 GIFNTS
+1365 
-1371 NYGDNQYWLKDSSYG
+1371 GDNSSYG
-1386 WWEN
+1386 WWED

>member
-1 MKAGRFIILFS
+1 MKAGRFIIFFS

-46 NVFATQGG
+46 NLSATQGG

-62 EPSKAARQYF
+62 EPSKSARQYF
-72 IYSSSSSTG
+72 IYSSNSSTG

-137 KIAKDSGGTAVTV
+137 KIAKDSSGTAVTV

-209 KAYIKSNHDES
+209 KAYIKSNQDES

-232 AHRLIPDAPAEL
+232 AHRLIPDAPADL
-244 IVSKG
+244 TVSKG

-305 GKDSNSEKKLEASEY
+305 GKDSNLEKKLEASEY
-320 RINCAEGTA
+320 RINCAEGTV
-329 CTVDSKG
+329 CTVDSEGK
-336 TEIAADIITV
+336 EIATDIITV
-346 TKPGDAEEQAN
+346 TKPGDAEEQTN

-367 AITFKDT
+367 TITFKDKT
-374 TGVKIGK
+374 EVKIGK
-381 QYSYAVQSY
+381 QYTYAVQSY

-395 TKLMTS
+395 SKLMTS
-401 ADSIAVDSGWLITN
+401 SDSIAVDSGWLITN
-415 PSLKMMSEFH
+415 PSLKMMSEPH
-425 YGDTENEISEVT
+425 YADDAKTEISEVT
-437 VSFTADFEDFGLTDA
+437 VSFTADFEDFGLTGT
-452 YKYVLYESSYKM
+452 YKYVLYESFYKM
-464 NLDDDKQIG
+464 DFKADEQIG
-473 DNSEPEKIC
+473 SKSELKEIC
-482 SFDSISDILGYTKTY
+482 AFDSINDILGYTKTY
-497 ATEEEY
+497 ATEEDY
-503 YYYYTYELKIC
+503 YYYYMYEMKIC
-514 SSNDQSIVYNS
+514 SSADKSLVYNS

-532 LVVKDASKQ
+532 LLVKDASKQ
-541 PVIKNFKAEGGYT
+541 PVIESFTVEGGYT

-572 WKNTD
+572 WENTD
-577 KNNLVTDGNT
+577 KDGQMTDSNT
-587 LDLLADD
+587 LVLFADD
-594 ENMTITEANGE
+594 ENMTITKDNGK
-605 KTAVYIHPAENG
+605 KTAVYIHPAKNG
-617 DRREYTL
+617 DSRVYTL
-624 TAYNGMTD
+624 TAYNGMTA
-632 TKTVNEVS
+632 TKTSGKVS

-645 NLSFSSVLYD
+645 ELSFTEVSYD
-655 KIEVSW
+655 KIKVFW
-661 DKDDVS
+661 DMDDVS
-667 NGKYTVTAHY
+667 NRTYTVTAHY
-677 EDDPETDFVSNGEG
+677 DDEPEKNLVSWG
-691 GTSVMTITESNSRFT
+691 GVDPSNT
-706 CTIEKPSGYD
+706 TIEPEGERFCCIIDKPSGYD

-729 STASFTSGNEP
+729 STASFTSDNGP

-778 VQWNEVQGAYGYKIY
+778 VQWNEVQGASGYKIY

-798 SNGTGDWTPEKVD
+798 SNGTGGWTPEKVD
-811 VYYKDAGTSGEFR
+811 VYYKNAGTSGEFR

-832 DKKTTCTSTAGVYTL
+832 GKKTTCTSTAGVYTL
-847 RDAYADSYDDTN
+847 RDAYVDSYDDTN

-886 FSGGDI
+886 FSGDI
-892 DIETNQFRLSENSK
+892 NQENKFELAETCKVMYENI
-906 VAYTGG
+906 A
-912 DGIGA
+912 D

-976 VGSFNVSDNNRIG
+976 VGSFTVSDNNRIG
-989 LTVKKD
+989 LKVKKD

-1081 MQNDNKKDGWVKI
+1081 MRNDNKKDDWVKI

-1099 GNNSQNATLNTETV
+1099 GNNSQNATLNAETV
-1113 DKGMYDIDLDF
+1113 NKEIYDIDLDF

-1157 YKIEAARKAG
+1157 YKIEAVRKVG
-1167 GTDIRASYGNDKS
+1167 GTTDIRASYGDDKS

-1185 QITDE
+1185 QITAE
-1190 ELVKSSL
+1190 EIVKSTMLILSKAVEDSSINEKDDSRNNIIWINGYKGQFGWLHEGGTSKFNWYIRDYVYNFSILPGSDSSIPSFLMLSDPNTGSSGNRRGKKSYKTIKFLCYDETEKFSASKLISVDVIPYGLETSL
-1197 LVMAYV
+1197 DTYS
-1203 FYLNA
+1203 
-1208 GGNADLSNVE
+1208 GT
-1218 SHFKYGGDKRFGSEK
+1218 
-1233 SFVKFE
+1233 VKF
-1239 ERYRGGGTGKY
+1239 
-1250 MADYQ
+1250 A
-1255 FNDYAPLQLMPSGL
+1255 
-1269 SSSVISITTEK
+1269 
-1280 QSVNIQGDADNY
+1280 VNESTFVA
-1292 IFKFNGEQSL
+1292 E
-1302 TVKTGDKDNTLD
+1302 VW
-1314 YGGMISVTVDNDSSL
+1314 
-1329 TVTLKRNGREETNTV
+1329 RNGLK
-1344 VSTTD
+1344 VSTLSASG
-1349 REVRRSW
+1349 EGNVKKIC
-1356 FPMQIYRAG
+1356 PININGNGY
-1365 GIFNTS
+1365 N
-1371 NYGDNQYWLKDSSYG
+1371 GDNSSYG
-1386 WWEN
+1386 WWED

>member
-1 MKAGRFIILFS
+1 
-12 TFFLLFSSCEQ
+12 
-23 ELLDSPSFNTR
+23 
-34 GSYST
+34 
-39 GQIAPPA
+39 
-46 NVFATQGG
+46 
-54 YRSVTLSW
+54 
-62 EPSKAARQYF
+62 
-72 IYSSSSSTG
+72 
-81 TFTKFAETSD
+81 
-91 ASAFFTYKEDS
+91 
-102 GVLKYYRVTAVDY
+102 
-115 YGTESAFS
+115 
-123 ALCYGSTLSAPVIT
+123 
-137 KIAKDSGGTAVTV
+137 
-150 YWYGGANCF
+150 
-159 ESTYLNSLCYEILL
+159 
-173 FDVDGTTV
+173 
-181 LKEVVADGTESSC
+181 
-194 TFTNLVANKQYYFQV
+194 
-209 KAYIKSNHDES
+209 
-220 HTEMS
+220 
-225 DKVNEST
+225 
-232 AHRLIPDAPAEL
+232 
-244 IVSKG
+244 
-249 VSQDGILLSWKLPSS
+249 
-264 VDVKSGADYVPHPVY
+264 
-279 FKVLRKELSEP
+279 
-290 DEAYKPISTYIGVVK
+290 
-305 GKDSNSEKKLEASEY
+305 
-320 RINCAEGTA
+320 
-329 CTVDSKG
+329 
-336 TEIAADIITV
+336 
-346 TKPGDAEEQAN
+346 
-357 QYYPEYISGS
+357 
-367 AITFKDT
+367 
-374 TGVKIGK
+374 
-381 QYSYAVQSY
+381 
-390 TDDNG
+390 
-395 TKLMTS
+395 MTS
-401 ADSIAVDSGWLITN
+401 SDSIAVDSGWLITN

-425 YGDTENEISEVT
+425 YADDTKTEISEVT

-464 NLDDDKQIG
+464 NSN
-473 DNSEPEKIC
+473 DNSIIETTENEEIC
-482 SFDSISDILGYTKTY
+482 AFDSINDILGYTKTY
-497 ATEEEY
+497 ATEKDY
-503 YYYYTYELKIC
+503 YYYYMYELKIC
-514 SSNDQSIVYNS
+514 SSADKSLVYNS

-541 PVIKNFKAEGGYT
+541 PVIENFKAEGGYT

-567 AYTLT
+567 AYTLK

-577 KNNLVTDGNT
+577 KNGLVTDGT
-587 LDLLADD
+587 LDLLVDD
-594 ENMTITEANGE
+594 ENMTITEANSE
-605 KTAVYIHPAENG
+605 KTAVYIHPAKNG

-632 TKTVNEVS
+632 TETVNEVS

-661 DKDDVS
+661 DKDGVS
-667 NGKYTVTAHY
+667 NGEYTVTAHY
-677 EDDPETDFVSNGEG
+677 EDDPETNFISEG
-691 GTSVMTITESNSRFT
+691 GGETSVATITESDSRFT

-729 STASFTSGNEP
+729 STASFTSDNEP

-778 VQWNEVQGAYGYKIY
+778 VQWNEVQGASGYKIY

-798 SNGTGDWTPEKVD
+798 SNGTGGWTPEKVD

-832 DKKTTCTSTAGVYTL
+832 GKKTTCTSTAGVYTL

-886 FSGGDI
+886 FSGDI
-892 DIETNQFRLSENSK
+892 NLDTNKFELSNTCK
-906 VAYTGG
+906 VAYNGG

-939 DTNSVSITWTL
+939 DTKSVSITWTL

-976 VGSFNVSDNNRIG
+976 VGSFTVSDNNRIG
-989 LTVKKD
+989 LTVNKD

-1024 IERKENLDK
+1024 IERNENLDK

-1081 MQNDNKKDGWVKI
+1081 MRNDNKKDDWVKI

-1099 GNNSQNATLNTETV
+1099 GNNSQNATLNAETV
-1113 DKGMYDIDLDF
+1113 DKGKYDIDLDF

-1130 VQPSGIASG
+1130 VKPSGIASG
-1139 NASNTNGLLKVLR
+1139 NTDGLLKVLR

-1157 YKIEAARKAG
+1157 YKIEAARKVG
-1167 GTDIRASYGNDKS
+1167 GTTDIRASYGDDKS

-1197 LVMAYV
+1197 LVMAYA

-1208 GGNADLSNVE
+1208 GGKADLSNAGSKLEYDAGNNLSSVN
-1218 SHFKYGGDKRFGSEK
+1218 GGSAVFGGRSLLGVSEA
-1233 SFVKFE
+1233 
-1239 ERYRGGGTGKY
+1239 GKY
-1250 MADYQ
+1250 KADVSMT
-1255 FNDYAPLQLMPSGL
+1255 NYAPTQLTPAGVSSVMLGISMTNVSTRTKGL
-1269 SSSVISITTEK
+1269 SDCYLDKFRTENFTVGVAPVDSELKKLSSYTNEFTMTCTGSG
-1280 QSVNIQGDADNY
+1280 N
-1292 IFKFNGEQSL
+1292 L
-1302 TVKTGDKDNTLD
+1302 TVKING
-1314 YGGMISVTVDNDSSL
+1314 SSI
-1329 TVTLKRNGREETNTV
+1329 
-1344 VSTTD
+1344 VSATSAD
-1349 REVRRSW
+1349 VRRTW
-1356 FPMQIYRAG
+1356 FPIQID
-1365 GIFNTS
+1365 
-1371 NYGDNQYWLKDSSYG
+1371 DNHCWLKDSSYG
-1386 WWEN
+1386 WWED

>member
-46 NVFATQGG
+46 NVSATQGG

-209 KAYIKSNHDES
+209 KAYIKSNQDES

-244 IVSKG
+244 TVSKG

-264 VDVKSGADYVPHPVY
+264 VDVKSGADYIPHPVY

-290 DEAYKPISTYIGVVK
+290 DEAYTPVSTYIGVVK
-305 GKDSNSEKKLEASEY
+305 GKGSNSEKKLEASEY
-320 RINCAEGTA
+320 RINCAEGTV
-329 CTVDSKG
+329 CTVDTEG
-336 TEIAADIITV
+336 TDIITV
-346 TKPGDAEEQAN
+346 TKPSDAEDQAN

-464 NLDDDKQIG
+464 NLSDDKQIG

-514 SSNDQSIVYNS
+514 SGSDQSIVYNS

-541 PVIKNFKAEGGYT
+541 PVIENFKAEGGYT

-567 AYTLT
+567 AYTLK

-577 KNNLVTDGNT
+577 KNELVTDGNT

-594 ENMTITEANGE
+594 ENMTITEDNGK
-605 KTAVYIHPAENG
+605 KTAVYIHPAKNG

-632 TKTVNEVS
+632 TETASEVKT
-640 TLRIP
+640 LKIP
-645 NLSFSSVLYD
+645 DLSFSSVSYD

-667 NGKYTVTAHY
+667 NGTYTVTAHY
-677 EDDPETDFVSNGEG
+677 DDEPENNLV
-691 GTSVMTITESNSRFT
+691 TSVPTITKSDSRIT
-706 CTIEKPSGYD
+706 CTIDKPSGYD

-729 STASFTSGNEP
+729 STASFTSDNEP

-767 VIKESD
+767 VIEESD

-811 VYYKDAGTSGEFR
+811 VYYKDARTSGEFR

-832 DKKTTCTSTAGVYTL
+832 GKKTTCTSTAGVYTL

-892 DIETNQFRLSENSK
+892 DIETNQFKLSENSK

-939 DTNSVSITWTL
+939 DTNCVSITWTL
-950 PYGYADKVP
+950 PYGYADNKVP

-976 VGSFNVSDNNRIG
+976 VDSFNVSDNNRAV
-989 LTVKKD
+989 LTVAD

-1019 SFIEE
+1019 SFIKE
-1024 IERKENLDK
+1024 IERNENLDE

-1113 DKGMYDIDLDF
+1113 DKEMDIDLDF

-1190 ELVKSSL
+1190 ELVKSVSL
-1197 LVMAYV
+1197 IMADAFNSTSENTTTYGSKGNLWWSGQYV
-1203 FYLNA
+1203 SWSVPVRYALKYKIIDYLHKWKKLPA
-1208 GGNADLSNVE
+1208 LDESIAAYFVLSDSTDEDRGKAADQKPSFFCYKENKDFDKSKLIPITVTGTIDLKSYSGIYKFALSDSEFNVE
-1218 SHFKYGGDKRFGSEK
+1218 IWRDNERTFSKY
-1233 SFVKFE
+1233 V
-1239 ERYRGGGTGKY
+1239 
-1250 MADYQ
+1250 
-1255 FNDYAPLQLMPSGL
+1255 
-1269 SSSVISITTEK
+1269 
-1280 QSVNIQGDADNY
+1280 
-1292 IFKFNGEQSL
+1292 
-1302 TVKTGDKDNTLD
+1302 TGDE
-1314 YGGMISVTVDNDSSL
+1314 
-1329 TVTLKRNGREETNTV
+1329 LKYWSPMKIAGNGYN
-1344 VSTTD
+1344 
-1349 REVRRSW
+1349 
-1356 FPMQIYRAG
+1356 
-1365 GIFNTS
+1365 
-1371 NYGDNQYWLKDSSYG
+1371 GDNSSYG
-1386 WWEN
+1386 WWED

>member
-1 MKAGRFIILFS
+1 M
-12 TFFLLFSSCEQ
+12 
-23 ELLDSPSFNTR
+23 
-34 GSYST
+34 
-39 GQIAPPA
+39 
-46 NVFATQGG
+46 
-54 YRSVTLSW
+54 
-62 EPSKAARQYF
+62 
-72 IYSSSSSTG
+72 
-81 TFTKFAETSD
+81 
-91 ASAFFTYKEDS
+91 
-102 GVLKYYRVTAVDY
+102 
-115 YGTESAFS
+115 
-123 ALCYGSTLSAPVIT
+123 
-137 KIAKDSGGTAVTV
+137 
-150 YWYGGANCF
+150 
-159 ESTYLNSLCYEILL
+159 
-173 FDVDGTTV
+173 
-181 LKEVVADGTESSC
+181 
-194 TFTNLVANKQYYFQV
+194 
-209 KAYIKSNHDES
+209 
-220 HTEMS
+220 
-225 DKVNEST
+225 
-232 AHRLIPDAPAEL
+232 
-244 IVSKG
+244 
-249 VSQDGILLSWKLPSS
+249 
-264 VDVKSGADYVPHPVY
+264 
-279 FKVLRKELSEP
+279 RKELSEP

-320 RINCAEGTA
+320 RINCAEGTV

-346 TKPGDAEEQAN
+346 TKPGDAEEQTN

-367 AITFKDT
+367 TITFKDK

-415 PSLKMMSEFH
+415 PSLKMMSEPH
-425 YGDTENEISEVT
+425 YADDAKTEISEVT
-437 VSFTADFEDFGLTDA
+437 VSFTADFEDFGLTGT
-452 YKYVLYESSYKM
+452 YKYVLYESFYKM
-464 NLDDDKQIG
+464 DFKTDEQIG
-473 DNSEPEKIC
+473 SKSELKEIC
-482 SFDSISDILGYTKTY
+482 AFDSINDILGYTKTY
-497 ATEEEY
+497 ATEEDY
-503 YYYYTYELKIC
+503 YYYYMYEMKIC
-514 SSNDQSIVYNS
+514 SSADKSLVYNS

-532 LVVKDASKQ
+532 LLVKDASKQ
-541 PVIKNFKAEGGYT
+541 PVIENFKAEGGYT

-567 AYTLT
+567 AYTLK

-577 KNNLVTDGNT
+577 KNELVTDGNT

-594 ENMTITEANGE
+594 ENMTITEDNGE
-605 KTAVYIHPAENG
+605 KTAVYIHPAKNG

-632 TKTVNEVS
+632 TKTASEVK
-640 TLRIP
+640 TLKIP
-645 NLSFSSVLYD
+645 DLSFSSVSYD
-655 KIEVSW
+655 KIEISW

-667 NGKYTVTAHY
+667 NGEYTVTAHY
-677 EDDPETDFVSNGEG
+677 EDDPETDFISEGRGE
-691 GTSVMTITESNSRFT
+691 TSVPTITKSDSRIT
-706 CTIEKPSGYD
+706 CTIDKPYGYD
-716 DPEKSGKPITLSV
+716 DPEKSGRPITLSV

-767 VIKESD
+767 VIEESD

-778 VQWNEVQGAYGYKIY
+778 VQWNEVQGASGYKIY

-798 SNGTGDWTPEKVD
+798 SNGTGGWTPEKVD

-832 DKKTTCTSTAGVYTL
+832 GKKTTCTSTAGVYTL

-880 VLSEDD
+880 VLSEND

-892 DIETNQFRLSENSK
+892 IDAKFVLFSK
-906 VAYTGG
+906 DSKGAYTGG

-939 DTNSVSITWTL
+939 DTKNVSIIWTE
-950 PYGYADKVP
+950 PYGSADKVP
-959 YLYRRSYNGNSA
+959 YLYRRSYNDNNPV

-976 VGSFNVSDNNRIG
+976 VELYDVSNNNWIEFH
-989 LTVKKD
+989 VNED
-995 DSDRCEPFD
+995 DSDRCNPFD

-1019 SFIEE
+1019 SFIKE
-1024 IERKENLDK
+1024 IERNENLDE

-1081 MQNDNKKDGWVKI
+1081 MRNDNKKDGWVKI

-1157 YKIEAARKAG
+1157 YKIEAVRKVG
-1167 GTDIRASYGNDKS
+1167 GTTDIRASYGDDKS

-1190 ELVKSSL
+1190 ELVKSVSL
-1197 LVMAYV
+1197 IMADAFNSTSENTTTYGSKGSLWWSGEYV
-1203 FYLNA
+1203 SWSTPIRYALKYKISDYLHKWKNLPLLNESVPA
-1208 GGNADLSNVE
+1208 YFVLSDSTDEDRGKAADKKPSFFCYKENKSFDKSKLIPITVTGTIDLKSYSGIYKFALSDSEFNVE
-1218 SHFKYGGDKRFGSEK
+1218 IWRDNERTFSKY
-1233 SFVKFE
+1233 V
-1239 ERYRGGGTGKY
+1239 
-1250 MADYQ
+1250 
-1255 FNDYAPLQLMPSGL
+1255 
-1269 SSSVISITTEK
+1269 
-1280 QSVNIQGDADNY
+1280 
-1292 IFKFNGEQSL
+1292 
-1302 TVKTGDKDNTLD
+1302 TGDE
-1314 YGGMISVTVDNDSSL
+1314 
-1329 TVTLKRNGREETNTV
+1329 LKYWSPMKIAGNGYN
-1344 VSTTD
+1344 
-1349 REVRRSW
+1349 
-1356 FPMQIYRAG
+1356 
-1365 GIFNTS
+1365 
-1371 NYGDNQYWLKDSSYG
+1371 GDNSSYG
-1386 WWEN
+1386 WWED

>member
-1 MKAGRFIILFS
+1 MKAGRFIIFFS

-46 NVFATQGG
+46 NLSATQGG

-62 EPSKAARQYF
+62 EPSKSARQYF
-72 IYSSSSSTG
+72 IYSSNSSTG

-137 KIAKDSGGTAVTV
+137 KIAKDSSGTAVTV

-194 TFTNLVANKQYYFQV
+194 TFTNLVANTQYYFQV
-209 KAYIKSNHDES
+209 KAYIKSNQDES

-244 IVSKG
+244 TVSKG

-320 RINCAEGTA
+320 RINCAEGTV

-346 TKPGDAEEQAN
+346 TKPGDAEEQTN

-367 AITFKDT
+367 TITFKDKT
-374 TGVKIGK
+374 EVKIGK
-381 QYSYAVQSY
+381 QYTYTVQSY

-395 TKLMTS
+395 SKLMTS
-401 ADSIAVDSGWLITN
+401 SDSIAVDSGWLITN

-425 YGDTENEISEVT
+425 YASDDNTKISKVT

-452 YKYVLYESSYKM
+452 YKYVLYESFYKM
-464 NLDDDKQIG
+464 DCKTNEQTGSK
-473 DNSEPEKIC
+473 SELKEIC
-482 SFDSISDILGYTKTY
+482 AFDSINDILGYTKTY
-497 ATEEEY
+497 ATKEDY
-503 YYYYTYELKIC
+503 YYYYMYELKIC
-514 SSNDQSIVYNS
+514 SSADKSLVYNS

-541 PVIKNFKAEGGYT
+541 PVIENFKAEGGYT

-577 KNNLVTDGNT
+577 KNELVTDGNT

-605 KTAVYIHPAENG
+605 KTAVYIHPAANG

-667 NGKYTVTAHY
+667 NGQYTVTAHY
-677 EDDPETDFVSNGEG
+677 EDDPETGFVSNGEG
-691 GTSVMTITESNSRFT
+691 GTSVMTITERNRRFT

-729 STASFTSGNEP
+729 STASFTSDNEP

-778 VQWNEVQGAYGYKIY
+778 VQWNEVQGASGYKIY

-798 SNGTGDWTPEKVD
+798 SNGTGGWTPEKVD

-824 ISEGEGTI
+824 ISEGVGTI
-832 DKKTTCTSTAGVYTL
+832 GKKTTCTSTAGVYTL
-847 RDAYADSYDDTN
+847 RDVYAECNDNTNSY
-859 PYSVNQSQIAWGLP
+859 SMNQSQIAWGLP

-886 FSGGDI
+886 FNGDI
-892 DIETNQFRLSENSK
+892 NQENKFELAETCKVMYENI
-906 VAYTGG
+906 A
-912 DGIGA
+912 D

-976 VGSFNVSDNNRIG
+976 VGSFTVSDNNRIG

-1081 MQNDNKKDGWVKI
+1081 MRNDNKKEDWVKI

-1099 GNNSQNATLNTETV
+1099 GNNSQNATLNAETV
-1113 DKGMYDIDLDF
+1113 NKGIYDIDLDF

-1139 NASNTNGLLKVLR
+1139 TASNTDGLLKVLR

-1157 YKIEAARKAG
+1157 YKIEAARKVG
-1167 GTDIRASYGNDKS
+1167 GTTDIRASYGDDKS

-1197 LVMAYV
+1197 LVMAYA

-1208 GGNADLSNVE
+1208 GGNANLSNVN
-1218 SHFKYGGDKRFGSEK
+1218 SKLKYAEGNNLSSVNDGSA
-1233 SFVKFE
+1233 VFE
-1239 ERYRGGGTGKY
+1239 ERKLISALLWDPEVGKY
-1250 MADYQ
+1250 KSNVSMT
-1255 FNDYAPLQLMPSGL
+1255 NYAPSQLTPAGVSSVMLGISMKDVSTRTQGLDDGYLDKFRTENFTVSVAPVESELQKL
-1269 SSSVISITTEK
+1269 SSYTNEFTMTCTGS
-1280 QSVNIQGDADNY
+1280 DN
-1292 IFKFNGEQSL
+1292 L
-1302 TVKTGDKDNTLD
+1302 TVK
-1314 YGGMISVTVDNDSSL
+1314 I
-1329 TVTLKRNGREETNTV
+1329 NGSAIVNA
-1344 VSTTD
+1344 TTSD
-1349 REVRRSW
+1349 VRRTW
-1356 FPMQIYRAG
+1356 FPIQI
-1365 GIFNTS
+1365 S
-1371 NYGDNQYWLKDSSYG
+1371 DDHCWLKDSSYG
-1386 WWEN
+1386 WWED

>member
-46 NVFATQGG
+46 NVSATQGG

-209 KAYIKSNHDES
+209 KAYIKSNQDES

-244 IVSKG
+244 TVSKG
-249 VSQDGILLSWKLPSS
+249 VSQDCILLSWKLPSS

-320 RINCAEGTA
+320 RINCAEDTA

-346 TKPGDAEEQAN
+346 TKPGDAEEQTN

-367 AITFKDT
+367 TITFKDKT
-374 TGVKIGK
+374 EVKIGK
-381 QYSYAVQSY
+381 QYTYAVQSY

-425 YGDTENEISEVT
+425 YASDDNTKISKVT

-452 YKYVLYESSYKM
+452 YKYVLYESFYKM
-464 NLDDDKQIG
+464 DCKTNEQTGSK
-473 DNSEPEKIC
+473 SELKEIC
-482 SFDSISDILGYTKTY
+482 AFDSINDILGYTKTY
-497 ATEEEY
+497 ATEEDY
-503 YYYYTYELKIC
+503 YYYYMYELKIC
-514 SSNDQSIVYNS
+514 SSADKSLVYNS

-541 PVIKNFKAEGGYT
+541 PVIENFKAEGGYT

-577 KNNLVTDGNT
+577 KNELVTDGNT

-594 ENMTITEANGE
+594 ENMTITEAANGE
-605 KTAVYIHPAENG
+605 KTAVYIHPAKNG

-691 GTSVMTITESNSRFT
+691 GTSVTTITESDSRFT

-729 STASFTSGNEP
+729 STASFTSDNEP

-767 VIKESD
+767 VIEESD

-886 FSGGDI
+886 FNGDI
-892 DIETNQFRLSENSK
+892 NAETNKFELANTCK
-906 VAYTGG
+906 VAYRNI
-912 DGIGA
+912 DE
-917 FADKVKGSA
+917 FAGKVEGSA
-926 FGYGLNLNASKAS
+926 SGYGLNLTASKAS
-939 DTNSVSITWTL
+939 DTNLVSFTWTA
-950 PYGYADKVP
+950 PYGSDGKVP
-959 YLYRRSYNGNSA
+959 YLYRRSYDSTNTA
-971 WSKVP
+971 WSKVD
-976 VGSFNVSDNNRIG
+976 VTLYKVTADGSESGSCRAV
-989 LTVKKD
+989 LTVAD

-1004 YLVSYD
+1004 YLVSYN

-1019 SFIEE
+1019 SFIKE
-1024 IERKENLDK
+1024 IERNENLDK

-1081 MQNDNKKDGWVKI
+1081 MRNDNKKDDWVKI

-1099 GNNSQNATLNTETV
+1099 GNNSQNATLNEETV
-1113 DKGMYDIDLDF
+1113 DKEKYDIDLDF

-1139 NASNTNGLLKVLR
+1139 KASNTNGLLKVLR

-1157 YKIEAARKAG
+1157 YKIEATRKAG

-1190 ELVKSSL
+1190 ELVKSVSL
-1197 LVMAYV
+1197 IMADAFNSTSENTTTYGSKGSLWWSGEYV
-1203 FYLNA
+1203 SGSIRYALKYKISDYLHKWKNLPLLNESVPA
-1208 GGNADLSNVE
+1208 YFVLSDSTDEDRGKAADKKPSFFCYKENKSFDKSKLIPITVTGTIDLKSYSGIYKFALSDSEFNVE
-1218 SHFKYGGDKRFGSEK
+1218 IWRDNERTFSKY
-1233 SFVKFE
+1233 V
-1239 ERYRGGGTGKY
+1239 
-1250 MADYQ
+1250 
-1255 FNDYAPLQLMPSGL
+1255 
-1269 SSSVISITTEK
+1269 
-1280 QSVNIQGDADNY
+1280 
-1292 IFKFNGEQSL
+1292 
-1302 TVKTGDKDNTLD
+1302 TGDE
-1314 YGGMISVTVDNDSSL
+1314 
-1329 TVTLKRNGREETNTV
+1329 LKYWSPMKIAGNGYN
-1344 VSTTD
+1344 
-1349 REVRRSW
+1349 
-1356 FPMQIYRAG
+1356 
-1365 GIFNTS
+1365 
-1371 NYGDNQYWLKDSSYG
+1371 GDNSSYG
-1386 WWEN
+1386 WWED

>member
-1 MKAGRFIILFS
+1 MKAGRFIIVFS

-46 NVFATQGG
+46 NVSATQGG

-209 KAYIKSNHDES
+209 KAYIKSNQDES

-244 IVSKG
+244 TVSKG

-264 VDVKSGADYVPHPVY
+264 VDVKSGADYIPHPVY

-290 DEAYKPISTYIGVVK
+290 DEAYTPVSTYIGVVK
-305 GKDSNSEKKLEASEY
+305 GKGSNSEKKLEASEY
-320 RINCAEGTA
+320 RINCAEGTV
-329 CTVDSKG
+329 CTVD
-336 TEIAADIITV
+336 TEGKEVATDIITV
-346 TKPGDAEEQAN
+346 TKPGDAEDQAN

-367 AITFKDT
+367 TITFKDKT
-374 TGVKIGK
+374 EVKIGK
-381 QYSYAVQSY
+381 QYTYTVQSY

-395 TKLMTS
+395 SKLMTS
-401 ADSIAVDSGWLITN
+401 SDSIAVDSGWLITN

-425 YGDTENEISEVT
+425 YDDTKNEISEVT

-452 YKYVLYESSYKM
+452 YKYVLYESSYEM
-464 NLDDDKQIG
+464 NSN
-473 DNSEPEKIC
+473 DNSIIKTTENEEIC
-482 SFDSISDILGYTKTY
+482 AFDSINDILGYTKTY
-497 ATEEEY
+497 ATEEDY
-503 YYYYTYELKIC
+503 YYYYMYELKIC
-514 SSNDQSIVYNS
+514 SSADKSLVYNS

-541 PVIKNFKAEGGYT
+541 PVIENFKAEGGYT

-567 AYTLT
+567 AYTLK

-577 KNNLVTDGNT
+577 KNGLVTDGNT

-594 ENMTITEANGE
+594 ENMTITGANDE
-605 KTAVYIHPAENG
+605 KTAVYIHPAKNG

-624 TAYNGMTD
+624 TAYNGMTGTATAD
-632 TKTVNEVS
+632 EVKT
-640 TLRIP
+640 LKIP
-645 NLSFSSVLYD
+645 DLSFSSVSYD

-667 NGKYTVTAHY
+667 NGTYTVTAHY
-677 EDDPETDFVSNGEG
+677 DDEPENNLV
-691 GTSVMTITESNSRFT
+691 TSVPTITKSDSRIT
-706 CTIEKPSGYD
+706 CTIDKPYGYD
-716 DPEKSGKPITLSV
+716 DPKKSGRPITLSV

-767 VIKESD
+767 VIEESD

-778 VQWNEVQGAYGYKIY
+778 VQWNEVQGASGYKIY

-798 SNGTGDWTPEKVD
+798 SNGTGGWTPEKVD

-832 DKKTTCTSTAGVYTL
+832 GKKTTCTSTAGVYTL
-847 RDAYADSYDDTN
+847 RDVYAECNDNTN
-859 PYSVNQSQIAWGLP
+859 SYSVNQSQIAWGLP

-886 FSGGDI
+886 FNGDI
-892 DIETNQFRLSENSK
+892 NAETNKFELANTCK
-906 VAYTGG
+906 VAYRNI
-912 DGIGA
+912 DE
-917 FADKVKGSA
+917 FAGKVKGSA
-926 FGYGLNLNASKAS
+926 SGYGLNLTASKAS
-939 DTNSVSITWTL
+939 DTNLVSFTWTA
-950 PYGYADKVP
+950 PYGSDGKVP
-959 YLYRRSYNGNSA
+959 YLYRRSYDSTNTA
-971 WSKVP
+971 WSKVD
-976 VGSFNVSDNNRIG
+976 VTLYKVTADGSESGSCRAV
-989 LTVKKD
+989 LTVAD

-1024 IERKENLDK
+1024 IERNENLDK

-1081 MQNDNKKDGWVKI
+1081 MRNDNKKDGWVKI

-1099 GNNSQNATLNTETV
+1099 GNNSQNATLNAETV
-1113 DKGMYDIDLDF
+1113 DKEIYDIDLDF

-1139 NASNTNGLLKVLR
+1139 KASNTNGLLKVLR

-1167 GTDIRASYGNDKS
+1167 GTVIRASYGNDKS

-1197 LVMAYV
+1197 LVMAYA

-1208 GGNADLSNVE
+1208 GGNANLSNVN
-1218 SHFKYGGDKRFGSEK
+1218 SKLKYAEGNNLSSVNDGSA
-1233 SFVKFE
+1233 VFE
-1239 ERYRGGGTGKY
+1239 ERKLISALLWDPEVGKY
-1250 MADYQ
+1250 KSNVSMT
-1255 FNDYAPLQLMPSGL
+1255 NYAPSQLTPAGVSSVMLGISMKDVSTRTQGLDDGYLDKFRTENFTVSVAPVESELQKL
-1269 SSSVISITTEK
+1269 SSYTNEFTMTCTGS
-1280 QSVNIQGDADNY
+1280 DN
-1292 IFKFNGEQSL
+1292 L
-1302 TVKTGDKDNTLD
+1302 TVK
-1314 YGGMISVTVDNDSSL
+1314 I
-1329 TVTLKRNGREETNTV
+1329 NGSAIVNA
-1344 VSTTD
+1344 TTSD
-1349 REVRRSW
+1349 VRRTW
-1356 FPMQIYRAG
+1356 FPIQI
-1365 GIFNTS
+1365 S
-1371 NYGDNQYWLKDSSYG
+1371 DDHCWLKDSSYG
-1386 WWEN
+1386 WWED

>member
-1 MKAGRFIILFS
+1 MKAGRFIIFFS

-46 NVFATQGG
+46 NLSATQGG

-209 KAYIKSNHDES
+209 KAYIKSNQDES

-244 IVSKG
+244 TVSKG

-305 GKDSNSEKKLEASEY
+305 GKASNSEKKLEASEY
-320 RINCAEGTA
+320 RINCAEGSA
-329 CTVDSKG
+329 CTVD
-336 TEIAADIITV
+336 TEGKEVATDIITV
-346 TKPGDAEEQAN
+346 TKPGDAEDQAN

-367 AITFKDT
+367 VITFSDKT
-374 TGVKIGK
+374 VKIGK

-401 ADSIAVDSGWLITN
+401 SDSIAVDSGWLITN

-425 YGDTENEISEVT
+425 YDDTKNEISKVT

-452 YKYVLYESSYKM
+452 YKYVLYESFYKM
-464 NLDDDKQIG
+464 DCKTNEQTGSK
-473 DNSEPEKIC
+473 SELKEIC
-482 SFDSISDILGYTKTY
+482 AFDSINDILGYTKTY
-497 ATEEEY
+497 ATEKDY
-503 YYYYTYELKIC
+503 YYYYMYELKIC
-514 SSNDQSIVYNS
+514 SSADKSLVYNS

-541 PVIKNFKAEGGYT
+541 PVIENFKAEGGYT

-577 KNNLVTDGNT
+577 KNELVTDGT
-587 LDLLADD
+587 FDLLVDD

-605 KTAVYIHPAENG
+605 KTAVYIHPAKNG

-677 EDDPETDFVSNGEG
+677 EDDPETDFISEG
-691 GTSVMTITESNSRFT
+691 GGETSVATITESDSRFT
-706 CTIEKPSGYD
+706 CTIDKPYGYD

-729 STASFTSGNEP
+729 STASFTSDNEP

-767 VIKESD
+767 VIEESD

-778 VQWNEVQGAYGYKIY
+778 VQWNEVQGASGYKIY

-798 SNGTGDWTPEKVD
+798 SNGTGGWTPEKVD
-811 VYYKDAGTSGEFR
+811 VYYKDAGSSGEFR

-832 DKKTTCTSTAGVYTL
+832 GKKTTCTSTAGVYTL

-886 FSGGDI
+886 FNGDI
-892 DIETNQFRLSENSK
+892 NAETNKFELANTCK
-906 VAYTGG
+906 VAYRNI
-912 DGIGA
+912 DE
-917 FADKVKGSA
+917 FAGKVEGSA
-926 FGYGLNLNASKAS
+926 SGYGLNLTASKAS
-939 DTNSVSITWTL
+939 DTNLVSFTWTA
-950 PYGYADKVP
+950 PYGSDGKVP
-959 YLYRRSYNGNSA
+959 YLYRRSYDSTNTA
-971 WSKVP
+971 WSKVD
-976 VGSFNVSDNNRIG
+976 VTLYKVTADGSESGSCRAV
-989 LTVKKD
+989 LTVAD

-1004 YLVSYD
+1004 YLVSYN

-1024 IERKENLDK
+1024 IERNENLDK

-1081 MQNDNKKDGWVKI
+1081 MRNDNKKDGWVKI

-1099 GNNSQNATLNTETV
+1099 GNNSQNATLNAETV
-1113 DKGMYDIDLDF
+1113 DKEIYDIDLDF

-1139 NASNTNGLLKVLR
+1139 KASNTNGLLKVLR

-1167 GTDIRASYGNDKS
+1167 GTVIRASYGNDKS

-1185 QITDE
+1185 EITDE

-1197 LVMAYV
+1197 LVMAYA

-1208 GGNADLSNVE
+1208 GGNANLSNVN
-1218 SHFKYGGDKRFGSEK
+1218 SKLKYAEGNNLSSVNDGSA
-1233 SFVKFE
+1233 VFE
-1239 ERYRGGGTGKY
+1239 ERKLISALLWDPEVGKY
-1250 MADYQ
+1250 KSNVSMT
-1255 FNDYAPLQLMPSGL
+1255 NYAPSQLTPAGVSSVMLGISMKDVSTRTQGLDDGYLDKFRTENFTVSVAPVESELQKL
-1269 SSSVISITTEK
+1269 SSYTNEFTMTCTGS
-1280 QSVNIQGDADNY
+1280 DN
-1292 IFKFNGEQSL
+1292 L
-1302 TVKTGDKDNTLD
+1302 TVK
-1314 YGGMISVTVDNDSSL
+1314 I
-1329 TVTLKRNGREETNTV
+1329 NGSAIVNA
-1344 VSTTD
+1344 TTSD
-1349 REVRRSW
+1349 VRRTW
-1356 FPMQIYRAG
+1356 FPIQI
-1365 GIFNTS
+1365 S
-1371 NYGDNQYWLKDSSYG
+1371 DDHCWLKDSSYG
-1386 WWEN
+1386 WWED

>member
-1 MKAGRFIILFS
+1 MKAGRFIIFFS

-46 NVFATQGG
+46 NLSATQGG

-62 EPSKAARQYF
+62 EPSKSARQYF
-72 IYSSSSSTG
+72 IYSSNSSTG

-137 KIAKDSGGTAVTV
+137 KIAKDSSGTAVTV

-194 TFTNLVANKQYYFQV
+194 TFTNLVANTQYYFQV
-209 KAYIKSNHDES
+209 KAYIKSNQDES

-244 IVSKG
+244 TVSKG

-320 RINCAEGTA
+320 RINCAEGTV

-346 TKPGDAEEQAN
+346 TKPGDAEEQTN

-367 AITFKDT
+367 TITFKDKT
-374 TGVKIGK
+374 EVKIGK
-381 QYSYAVQSY
+381 QYTYTVQSY

-395 TKLMTS
+395 SKLMTS
-401 ADSIAVDSGWLITN
+401 SDSIAVDSGWLITN

-425 YGDTENEISEVT
+425 YDDTKNEISEVT

-452 YKYVLYESSYKM
+452 YKYVLYESSYEM
-464 NLDDDKQIG
+464 NSN
-473 DNSEPEKIC
+473 DNSIIKTTENEEIC
-482 SFDSISDILGYTKTY
+482 AFDSINDILGYTKTY
-497 ATEEEY
+497 ATKEDY
-503 YYYYTYELKIC
+503 YYYYMYELKIC
-514 SSNDQSIVYNS
+514 SSADKSLVYNS

-541 PVIKNFKAEGGYT
+541 PVIENFKAEGGYT

-567 AYTLT
+567 AYTLK

-577 KNNLVTDGNT
+577 RDGLVTDGNT

-594 ENMTITEANGE
+594 ENMTITEDNGE
-605 KTAVYIHPAENG
+605 KTAVYIHPAKNG

-632 TKTVNEVS
+632 TETASEVKT
-640 TLRIP
+640 LKIP
-645 NLSFSSVLYD
+645 DLSFSSVSYD

-661 DKDDVS
+661 DNDDVS
-667 NGKYTVTAHY
+667 NGEYTVTAHY
-677 EDDPETDFVSNGEG
+677 EDKPETDFISEG
-691 GTSVMTITESNSRFT
+691 GVTSVPTITKSDSRIT

-716 DPEKSGKPITLSV
+716 DPEKSGRPITLSV

-767 VIKESD
+767 VIEESD

-778 VQWNEVQGAYGYKIY
+778 VQWNEVQGASGYKIY

-798 SNGTGDWTPEKVD
+798 SNGTGGWTPEKVD

-832 DKKTTCTSTAGVYTL
+832 GKKTTCTSTAGVYTL
-847 RDAYADSYDDTN
+847 RDAYVDSYDDTN

-880 VLSEDD
+880 VLSEND

-892 DIETNQFRLSENSK
+892 IDAKFVLFSK
-906 VAYTGG
+906 DSKGAYTGG

-976 VGSFNVSDNNRIG
+976 VGSFTVSDNNRAV
-989 LTVKKD
+989 LTVAD

-1024 IERKENLDK
+1024 IERNENLDE

-1081 MQNDNKKDGWVKI
+1081 MRNDNKKDDWVKI

-1099 GNNSQNATLNTETV
+1099 GNNSQNATLNAETV
-1113 DKGMYDIDLDF
+1113 DKGKYDIDLDF

-1130 VQPSGIASG
+1130 VKPSGIASG
-1139 NASNTNGLLKVLR
+1139 KASNTNGLLKVLR

-1167 GTDIRASYGNDKS
+1167 GTTDIRASYGDDKS

-1197 LVMAYV
+1197 LVMAYA

-1208 GGNADLSNVE
+1208 GGKADLSNVDSKLE
-1218 SHFKYGGDKRFGSEK
+1218 YDAGNNLSSVNGGSAVFGGRSLLGVSEA
-1233 SFVKFE
+1233 
-1239 ERYRGGGTGKY
+1239 GKY
-1250 MADYQ
+1250 KADVSMT
-1255 FNDYAPLQLMPSGL
+1255 NYAPAQLTPAGVSSIMLGISMANVSTRTKGWADCYLDKFRTENFTVGVAPVDSELQKL
-1269 SSSVISITTEK
+1269 SSYTNEFTMTCTGSG
-1280 QSVNIQGDADNY
+1280 N
-1292 IFKFNGEQSL
+1292 L
-1302 TVKTGDKDNTLD
+1302 TVKING
-1314 YGGMISVTVDNDSSL
+1314 SSI
-1329 TVTLKRNGREETNTV
+1329 
-1344 VSTTD
+1344 VSATSAD
-1349 REVRRSW
+1349 VRRSW
-1356 FPMQIYRAG
+1356 FPIQIDDAHC
-1365 GIFNTS
+1365 
-1371 NYGDNQYWLKDSSYG
+1371 WLKDSSYG
-1386 WWEN
+1386 WWED

>member
-46 NVFATQGG
+46 NVSATQGG

-209 KAYIKSNHDES
+209 KAYIKSNQDES

-244 IVSKG
+244 TVSKG
-249 VSQDGILLSWKLPSS
+249 VSQDCILLSWKLPSS

-329 CTVDSKG
+329 RTVDSKG

-346 TKPGDAEEQAN
+346 TKPGDAEEQTN

-367 AITFKDT
+367 VITFSDKT
-374 TGVKIGK
+374 VKIGK

-395 TKLMTS
+395 SKLMTS
-401 ADSIAVDSGWLITN
+401 SDSVAVDSGWLITN
-415 PSLKMMSEFH
+415 PSLKMMSEFN
-425 YGDTENEISEVT
+425 YADTKNEISEVT

-452 YKYVLYESSYKM
+452 YKYVLYESFYKM
-464 NLDDDKQIG
+464 DCKTNERTGSK
-473 DNSEPEKIC
+473 SELKEIC
-482 SFDSISDILGYTKTY
+482 AFDSINDILGYTKTY
-497 ATEEEY
+497 ATEEDY
-503 YYYYTYELKIC
+503 YYYYMYELKIC
-514 SSNDQSIVYNS
+514 SSADKSLVYNS

-541 PVIKNFKAEGGYT
+541 PVIENFKAEGGYT

-567 AYTLT
+567 AYTLK

-577 KNNLVTDGNT
+577 KNGLVTDGNT

-594 ENMTITEANGE
+594 ENMTITGANDE
-605 KTAVYIHPAENG
+605 KTAVYIHPAKNG

-624 TAYNGMTD
+624 TAYNGMTGTATAD
-632 TKTVNEVS
+632 EVKT
-640 TLRIP
+640 LKIP
-645 NLSFSSVLYD
+645 DLSFSSVSYD

-661 DKDDVS
+661 DRDKDDVS
-667 NGKYTVTAHY
+667 NREYTVTAHY
-677 EDDPETDFVSNGEG
+677 EDDPETDFISKGRGV
-691 GTSVMTITESNSRFT
+691 TSVPTITKSDSRIT

-716 DPEKSGKPITLSV
+716 DPEKSGRPITLSV

-778 VQWNEVQGAYGYKIY
+778 VQWNEVQGASGYKIY

-798 SNGTGDWTPEKVD
+798 SNGTGGWTPEKVD

-832 DKKTTCTSTAGVYTL
+832 GKKTTCTSTAGVYTL

-886 FSGGDI
+886 FSGDI
-892 DIETNQFRLSENSK
+892 DPNTNKFKLSDTCK
-906 VAYTGG
+906 VAYN
-912 DGIGA
+912 GIGA

-939 DTNSVSITWTL
+939 DTKNVSIIWTE
-950 PYGYADKVP
+950 PYGSADKVP
-959 YLYRRSYNGNSA
+959 YLYRRSYNDNNPV

-976 VGSFNVSDNNRIG
+976 VELYDVSNNNWIEFH
-989 LTVKKD
+989 VNED
-995 DSDRCEPFD
+995 DSDRCNPFD

-1019 SFIEE
+1019 SFIKE
-1024 IERKENLDK
+1024 IERNENLDE

-1081 MQNDNKKDGWVKI
+1081 MRNDNKKDDWVKI

-1099 GNNSQNATLNTETV
+1099 GNNSQNATLNEETV
-1113 DKGMYDIDLDF
+1113 DKEKYDIDLDF

-1139 NASNTNGLLKVLR
+1139 KASNTNGLLKVLR

-1157 YKIEAARKAG
+1157 YKIEATRKAG
-1167 GTDIRASYGNDKS
+1167 GTTDIRASYGDDKS

-1197 LVMAYV
+1197 LVMAYA

-1208 GGNADLSNVE
+1208 GGNADLSNAD
-1218 SHFKYGGDKRFGSEK
+1218 SKLKYAEGNNLSSVNGGSAVFGGRSLLG
-1233 SFVKFE
+1233 VFE
-1239 ERYRGGGTGKY
+1239 AGKY
-1250 MADYQ
+1250 KADVSMT
-1255 FNDYAPLQLMPSGL
+1255 NYAPTQLTPAGVSSVMLGISMTNVSTRTKGL
-1269 SSSVISITTEK
+1269 SDCYLDKFRTENFTVGVAPVDSELKKLSSYTNEFTMTCTGSG
-1280 QSVNIQGDADNY
+1280 N
-1292 IFKFNGEQSL
+1292 L
-1302 TVKTGDKDNTLD
+1302 TVKING
-1314 YGGMISVTVDNDSSL
+1314 SSI
-1329 TVTLKRNGREETNTV
+1329 
-1344 VSTTD
+1344 VSATSAD
-1349 REVRRSW
+1349 VRRTW
-1356 FPMQIYRAG
+1356 FPIQID
-1365 GIFNTS
+1365 
-1371 NYGDNQYWLKDSSYG
+1371 DNHCWLKDSSYG
-1386 WWEN
+1386 WWED

>member
-46 NVFATQGG
+46 NVSATQGG

-62 EPSKAARQYF
+62 EPSKLARQYF

-91 ASAFFTYKEDS
+91 ASASFTYKEDS

-209 KAYIKSNHDES
+209 KAYIKSNQDES

-244 IVSKG
+244 TVSKG
-249 VSQDGILLSWKLPSS
+249 VSQDCILLSWKLPSS

-329 CTVDSKG
+329 RTVDSKG

-346 TKPGDAEEQAN
+346 TKPGDAEEQTN

-367 AITFKDT
+367 VITFSDKT
-374 TGVKIGK
+374 VKIGK

-401 ADSIAVDSGWLITN
+401 SDSIAVDSGWLITN

-425 YGDTENEISEVT
+425 YDDTKNEISKVT

-452 YKYVLYESSYKM
+452 YKYVLYESFYKM
-464 NLDDDKQIG
+464 DCKTNEQTGSK
-473 DNSEPEKIC
+473 SELKEIC
-482 SFDSISDILGYTKTY
+482 AFDSINDILGYTKTY
-497 ATEEEY
+497 ATEKDY
-503 YYYYTYELKIC
+503 YYYYMYELKIC
-514 SSNDQSIVYNS
+514 SSTDKSLVYNS

-541 PVIKNFKAEGGYT
+541 PVIENFKAEGGYT

-577 KNNLVTDGNT
+577 KNELVTDGT
-587 LDLLADD
+587 FDLLVDD

-605 KTAVYIHPAENG
+605 KTAVYIHPAKNG

-645 NLSFSSVLYD
+645 NLSFSSVSYD

-667 NGKYTVTAHY
+667 NGTYTVTAHY
-677 EDDPETDFVSNGEG
+677 DDEPENNLV
-691 GTSVMTITESNSRFT
+691 TSVPTITKSDSRIT
-706 CTIEKPSGYD
+706 CTIDKPYGYD

-729 STASFTSGNEP
+729 STASFTSDNEP

-767 VIKESD
+767 VIEESD

-778 VQWNEVQGAYGYKIY
+778 VQWNEVQGASGYKIY

-798 SNGTGDWTPEKVD
+798 SNGTGGWTPEKVD
-811 VYYKDAGTSGEFR
+811 VYYKDAGSSGEFR

-832 DKKTTCTSTAGVYTL
+832 GKKTTCTSTAGVYTL

-892 DIETNQFRLSENSK
+892 DIERNQFKLSENSK

-939 DTNSVSITWTL
+939 DTKNVSIIWTE
-950 PYGYADKVP
+950 PYGSADKVP
-959 YLYRRSYNGNSA
+959 YLYRRSYNDNNPV

-976 VGSFNVSDNNRIG
+976 VELYDVSNNNRIG
-989 LTVKKD
+989 LRVNED

-1019 SFIEE
+1019 SFIKE
-1024 IERKENLDK
+1024 IERNENLDE

-1113 DKGMYDIDLDF
+1113 DKGKYDIDLDF

-1197 LVMAYV
+1197 LVMAYA

-1208 GGNADLSNVE
+1208 GGNANLSNVN
-1218 SHFKYGGDKRFGSEK
+1218 SKLKYAEGNNLSSVNDGSAVFGGRSLLG
-1233 SFVKFE
+1233 VFE
-1239 ERYRGGGTGKY
+1239 AGKY
-1250 MADYQ
+1250 KADVSMT
-1255 FNDYAPLQLMPSGL
+1255 NYAPTQLTPAGVSSVMLGISMTNVSTRTKGL
-1269 SSSVISITTEK
+1269 SDCYLDKFRTENFTVSVVPVDLNLQKLSSYTNEFTMTCTGSA
-1280 QSVNIQGDADNY
+1280 N
-1292 IFKFNGEQSL
+1292 L
-1302 TVKTGDKDNTLD
+1302 TVKING
-1314 YGGMISVTVDNDSSL
+1314 SSI
-1329 TVTLKRNGREETNTV
+1329 
-1344 VSTTD
+1344 VSATSAD
-1349 REVRRSW
+1349 VRRTW
-1356 FPMQIYRAG
+1356 FPIQID
-1365 GIFNTS
+1365 
-1371 NYGDNQYWLKDSSYG
+1371 DNHCWLKDSSYG
-1386 WWEN
+1386 WWED

>member
-1 MKAGRFIILFS
+1 MKAGRFIIFFS

-46 NVFATQGG
+46 NLSATQGG

-62 EPSKAARQYF
+62 EPSKSARQYF
-72 IYSSSSSTG
+72 IYSSNSSTG

-209 KAYIKSNHDES
+209 KAYIKSNQDES

-244 IVSKG
+244 TVSKG

-305 GKDSNSEKKLEASEY
+305 GKDSNLEKKLEASEY
-320 RINCAEGTA
+320 RINCAEGTV

-346 TKPGDAEEQAN
+346 TKPGDAEEQTN

-367 AITFKDT
+367 TITFKDT

-401 ADSIAVDSGWLITN
+401 SDSIAVDSGWLITN

-425 YGDTENEISEVT
+425 YDDTKNEISEVT

-452 YKYVLYESSYKM
+452 YKYVLYESSYEM
-464 NLDDDKQIG
+464 NSN
-473 DNSEPEKIC
+473 DNSIIKTTENEEIC
-482 SFDSISDILGYTKTY
+482 AFDSINDILGYTKTY
-497 ATEEEY
+497 ATEEDY
-503 YYYYTYELKIC
+503 YYYYMYEMKIC
-514 SSNDQSIVYNS
+514 SSADKSLVYNS

-532 LVVKDASKQ
+532 LLVKDASKQ
-541 PVIKNFKAEGGYT
+541 PVIENFKAEGGYT

-577 KNNLVTDGNT
+577 KNELVTDGNT

-594 ENMTITEANGE
+594 ENMTITKAANGE

-632 TKTVNEVS
+632 TETASEVKT
-640 TLRIP
+640 LKIP
-645 NLSFSSVLYD
+645 DLSFSSVSYD

-667 NGKYTVTAHY
+667 NGTYTVTAHY
-677 EDDPETDFVSNGEG
+677 DDEPENNLV
-691 GTSVMTITESNSRFT
+691 TSVPTITKSDSRIT
-706 CTIEKPSGYD
+706 CTIDKPYGYD
-716 DPEKSGKPITLSV
+716 DPEKSGRPITLSV

-767 VIKESD
+767 VIEESD

-778 VQWNEVQGAYGYKIY
+778 VQWNEVQGASGYKIY

-798 SNGTGDWTPEKVD
+798 SNGTGGWTPEKVD

-832 DKKTTCTSTAGVYTL
+832 GKKTTCTSTAGVYTL

-880 VLSEDD
+880 VLSEND

-892 DIETNQFRLSENSK
+892 IDAKFVLFSK
-906 VAYTGG
+906 DSKGAYTGG

-976 VGSFNVSDNNRIG
+976 VGSFTVSDNNRIG
-989 LTVKKD
+989 LKVKKD

-1019 SFIEE
+1019 SFIKE
-1024 IERKENLDK
+1024 IERNENLDE

-1113 DKGMYDIDLDF
+1113 DKEMDIDLDF

-1157 YKIEAARKAG
+1157 YKIEAVRKVG
-1167 GTDIRASYGNDKS
+1167 GTTDIRASYGDDKS

-1190 ELVKSSL
+1190 ELVKSVSL
-1197 LVMAYV
+1197 IMADAFNSTSENTTTYGSKGSLWWSGEYV
-1203 FYLNA
+1203 SGSIRYALKYKISDYLHKWKNLPLLNESVPA
-1208 GGNADLSNVE
+1208 YFVLSDSTDEDRGKAADKKPSFFCYKENKSFDKSKLIPITVTGTIDLKSYSGIYKFALSDSEFNVE
-1218 SHFKYGGDKRFGSEK
+1218 IWRDNERTFSKY
-1233 SFVKFE
+1233 V
-1239 ERYRGGGTGKY
+1239 
-1250 MADYQ
+1250 
-1255 FNDYAPLQLMPSGL
+1255 
-1269 SSSVISITTEK
+1269 
-1280 QSVNIQGDADNY
+1280 
-1292 IFKFNGEQSL
+1292 
-1302 TVKTGDKDNTLD
+1302 TGDE
-1314 YGGMISVTVDNDSSL
+1314 
-1329 TVTLKRNGREETNTV
+1329 LKYWSPMKIAGNGYN
-1344 VSTTD
+1344 
-1349 REVRRSW
+1349 
-1356 FPMQIYRAG
+1356 
-1365 GIFNTS
+1365 
-1371 NYGDNQYWLKDSSYG
+1371 GDNSSYG
-1386 WWEN
+1386 WWED

>member
-1 MKAGRFIILFS
+1 
-12 TFFLLFSSCEQ
+12 
-23 ELLDSPSFNTR
+23 
-34 GSYST
+34 
-39 GQIAPPA
+39 
-46 NVFATQGG
+46 
-54 YRSVTLSW
+54 
-62 EPSKAARQYF
+62 
-72 IYSSSSSTG
+72 
-81 TFTKFAETSD
+81 
-91 ASAFFTYKEDS
+91 
-102 GVLKYYRVTAVDY
+102 
-115 YGTESAFS
+115 
-123 ALCYGSTLSAPVIT
+123 
-137 KIAKDSGGTAVTV
+137 
-150 YWYGGANCF
+150 
-159 ESTYLNSLCYEILL
+159 
-173 FDVDGTTV
+173 
-181 LKEVVADGTESSC
+181 
-194 TFTNLVANKQYYFQV
+194 
-209 KAYIKSNHDES
+209 
-220 HTEMS
+220 
-225 DKVNEST
+225 
-232 AHRLIPDAPAEL
+232 
-244 IVSKG
+244 
-249 VSQDGILLSWKLPSS
+249 
-264 VDVKSGADYVPHPVY
+264 
-279 FKVLRKELSEP
+279 
-290 DEAYKPISTYIGVVK
+290 
-305 GKDSNSEKKLEASEY
+305 
-320 RINCAEGTA
+320 
-329 CTVDSKG
+329 
-336 TEIAADIITV
+336 
-346 TKPGDAEEQAN
+346 
-357 QYYPEYISGS
+357 
-367 AITFKDT
+367 
-374 TGVKIGK
+374 
-381 QYSYAVQSY
+381 
-390 TDDNG
+390 
-395 TKLMTS
+395 
-401 ADSIAVDSGWLITN
+401 
-415 PSLKMMSEFH
+415 MMSEFH
-425 YGDTENEISEVT
+425 YDDDAKTKISEVT

-452 YKYVLYESSYKM
+452 YKYVLYESSYEM
-464 NLDDDKQIG
+464 NSN
-473 DNSEPEKIC
+473 DNSIIKTTENEEIC
-482 SFDSISDILGYTKTY
+482 AFDSINDILGYTKPY
-497 ATEEEY
+497 ATEENY
-503 YYYYTYELKIC
+503 YYYYMYELKIC
-514 SSNDQSIVYNS
+514 SSADRSLVYNS

-541 PVIKNFKAEGGYT
+541 PVIENFKAEGGYT

-577 KNNLVTDGNT
+577 KNELVTDENT

-632 TKTVNEVS
+632 TETVNEVS

-667 NGKYTVTAHY
+667 NGEYTVTAHY
-677 EDDPETDFVSNGEG
+677 EDDPETDSVSNGEG

-716 DPEKSGKPITLSV
+716 DPEKSGRPITLSV

-767 VIKESD
+767 VIEESD

-778 VQWNEVQGAYGYKIY
+778 VQWNEVQGASGYKIY

-798 SNGTGDWTPEKVD
+798 SNGTGGWTPEKVD

-939 DTNSVSITWTL
+939 DTSCVSITWTL
-950 PYGYADKVP
+950 PYGSADNKVP

-976 VGSFNVSDNNRIG
+976 VGSFTVSDNNRIG

-1081 MQNDNKKDGWVKI
+1081 MRNDNKKEDWVKI

-1099 GNNSQNATLNTETV
+1099 GNNSQNATLNAETV
-1113 DKGMYDIDLDF
+1113 DKGKYDIDLDF

-1130 VQPSGIASG
+1130 VKPSGIASG
-1139 NASNTNGLLKVLR
+1139 KASNTNGLLKVLR

-1157 YKIEAARKAG
+1157 YKIEAARKVG

-1197 LVMAYV
+1197 LVMAYA

-1208 GGNADLSNVE
+1208 GGNANLSNVN
-1218 SHFKYGGDKRFGSEK
+1218 SKLKYAEGNNLSSVNDGSA
-1233 SFVKFE
+1233 VFE
-1239 ERYRGGGTGKY
+1239 ERKLISALLWDPEVGKY
-1250 MADYQ
+1250 KSNVSMT
-1255 FNDYAPLQLMPSGL
+1255 NYAPSQLTPAGVSSVMLGISMKDVSTRTQGLDDGYLDKFRTENFTVSVAPVESELQKL
-1269 SSSVISITTEK
+1269 SSYTNEFTMTCTGS
-1280 QSVNIQGDADNY
+1280 DN
-1292 IFKFNGEQSL
+1292 L
-1302 TVKTGDKDNTLD
+1302 TVK
-1314 YGGMISVTVDNDSSL
+1314 I
-1329 TVTLKRNGREETNTV
+1329 NGSAIVNA
-1344 VSTTD
+1344 TTSD
-1349 REVRRSW
+1349 VRRTW
-1356 FPMQIYRAG
+1356 FPIQI
-1365 GIFNTS
+1365 S
-1371 NYGDNQYWLKDSSYG
+1371 DDHCWLKDSSYG

>member
-209 KAYIKSNHDES
+209 KAYIKSNQDES

-244 IVSKG
+244 TVSKG

-264 VDVKSGADYVPHPVY
+264 VDVKSGADYIPHPVY

-290 DEAYKPISTYIGVVK
+290 DEAYTPVSTYIGVVK
-305 GKDSNSEKKLEASEY
+305 GKGSNSEKKLEASEY
-320 RINCAEGTA
+320 RINCAEGTV
-329 CTVDSKG
+329 CTVD
-336 TEIAADIITV
+336 TEGKEVATDIITV
-346 TKPGDAEEQAN
+346 TKTGDAEEQAN

-381 QYSYAVQSY
+381 QYAYAVQSY

-425 YGDTENEISEVT
+425 YDDDAKTKISEVT

-452 YKYVLYESSYKM
+452 YKYVLYESSCKM
-464 NLDDDKQIG
+464 NSN
-473 DNSEPEKIC
+473 DNSISETSENEEIC
-482 SFDSISDILGYTKTY
+482 AFDSINDILGYTKPY
-497 ATEEEY
+497 ATEENY
-503 YYYYTYELKIC
+503 YYYYMYELKIC
-514 SSNDQSIVYNS
+514 SSADRSLVYNS

-541 PVIKNFKAEGGYT
+541 PVIENFKAEGGYT

-567 AYTLT
+567 AYTLK

-577 KNNLVTDGNT
+577 KNELVTDGNT

-594 ENMTITEANGE
+594 ENMTITEDNGK
-605 KTAVYIHPAENG
+605 KTAVYIHPAANG

-632 TKTVNEVS
+632 TETVNEVS

-691 GTSVMTITESNSRFT
+691 GTSVMTITESDSRFT

-798 SNGTGDWTPEKVD
+798 SNGTGGWTPEKVD

-892 DIETNQFRLSENSK
+892 DIETNQFKLSENSK

-939 DTNSVSITWTL
+939 DTNCVSITWTL
-950 PYGYADKVP
+950 PYGYADNKVP

-976 VGSFNVSDNNRIG
+976 VDSFNVSDNNRAV
-989 LTVKKD
+989 LTVAD

-1019 SFIEE
+1019 SFIKE
-1024 IERKENLDK
+1024 IERNENLDE

-1081 MQNDNKKDGWVKI
+1081 MRNDNKKDDWVKI

-1190 ELVKSSL
+1190 ELVKSVSL
-1197 LVMAYV
+1197 IMADAFNSTSENTTTYGSKGNLWWSGQYV
-1203 FYLNA
+1203 SWSVPVRYALKYKIIDYLHSWKKLPA
-1208 GGNADLSNVE
+1208 LDESVAAYFVLSDSTDEDRGKAADQKPSFFCYKENKDFDKSKLIPITVTGTIDLKSYSGIYKFALSDSEFNVE
-1218 SHFKYGGDKRFGSEK
+1218 IWRDNERTFSKY
-1233 SFVKFE
+1233 V
-1239 ERYRGGGTGKY
+1239 
-1250 MADYQ
+1250 
-1255 FNDYAPLQLMPSGL
+1255 
-1269 SSSVISITTEK
+1269 
-1280 QSVNIQGDADNY
+1280 
-1292 IFKFNGEQSL
+1292 
-1302 TVKTGDKDNTLD
+1302 TGDE
-1314 YGGMISVTVDNDSSL
+1314 
-1329 TVTLKRNGREETNTV
+1329 LKYWSPMKIAGNGYN
-1344 VSTTD
+1344 
-1349 REVRRSW
+1349 
-1356 FPMQIYRAG
+1356 
-1365 GIFNTS
+1365 
-1371 NYGDNQYWLKDSSYG
+1371 GDNSSYG
-1386 WWEN
+1386 WWED

>member
-46 NVFATQGG
+46 NVSATQGG

-209 KAYIKSNHDES
+209 KAYIKSNQDES

-244 IVSKG
+244 TVSKG
-249 VSQDGILLSWKLPSS
+249 VSQDCILLSWKLPSS

-346 TKPGDAEEQAN
+346 TKPGDAEEQTN

-367 AITFKDT
+367 TITFKDKT
-374 TGVKIGK
+374 EVKIGK
-381 QYSYAVQSY
+381 QYTYAVQSY

-395 TKLMTS
+395 SKLMTS
-401 ADSIAVDSGWLITN
+401 SDSIAVDSGWLITN

-425 YGDTENEISEVT
+425 YASDDNTKISKVT

-452 YKYVLYESSYKM
+452 YKYVLYESFYKM
-464 NLDDDKQIG
+464 DCKTNEQTGSK
-473 DNSEPEKIC
+473 SELKEIC
-482 SFDSISDILGYTKTY
+482 AFDSINDILGYTKTY
-497 ATEEEY
+497 ATEEDY
-503 YYYYTYELKIC
+503 YYYYMYELKIC
-514 SSNDQSIVYNS
+514 SSADKSLVYNS

-541 PVIKNFKAEGGYT
+541 PVIENFKAEGGYT

-594 ENMTITEANGE
+594 ENMTITEAANGE

-632 TKTVNEVS
+632 TETVNEVS

-729 STASFTSGNEP
+729 STASFPSDNEP

-886 FSGGDI
+886 FNGDI
-892 DIETNQFRLSENSK
+892 NAETNKFELANTCK
-906 VAYTGG
+906 VAYRNI
-912 DGIGA
+912 DE
-917 FADKVKGSA
+917 FAGKVEGSA
-926 FGYGLNLNASKAS
+926 SGYGLNLTASKAS
-939 DTNSVSITWTL
+939 DTNLVSFTWTA
-950 PYGYADKVP
+950 PYGSDGKVP
-959 YLYRRSYNGNSA
+959 YLYRRSYDSTNTA
-971 WSKVP
+971 WSKVD
-976 VGSFNVSDNNRIG
+976 VTLYKVTADGSESGSCRAV
-989 LTVKKD
+989 LTVAD

-1004 YLVSYD
+1004 YLVSYN

-1024 IERKENLDK
+1024 IERNENLDK

-1081 MQNDNKKDGWVKI
+1081 MRNDNKKDDWVKI

-1099 GNNSQNATLNTETV
+1099 GNNSQNATLNEETV
-1113 DKGMYDIDLDF
+1113 DKEKYDIDLDF

-1139 NASNTNGLLKVLR
+1139 KASNTNGLLKVLR

-1157 YKIEAARKAG
+1157 YKIEATRKAG

-1197 LVMAYV
+1197 LVMAYT
-1203 FYLNA
+1203 FYINA
-1208 GGNADLSNVE
+1208 GGNADLSNVGNL
-1218 SHFKYGGDKRFGSEK
+1218 FKYSGGNRFDSETG
-1233 SFVKFE
+1233 FVTFE
-1239 ERYRGGGTGKY
+1239 KRYRGGGIGKF

-1255 FNDYAPLQLMPSGL
+1255 FTNYAPLQLMPSGL
-1269 SSSVISITTEK
+1269 TSSVISITTEK

-1292 IFKFNGEQSL
+1292 IFKFSGEQVL
-1302 TVKTGDKDNTLD
+1302 TVKTGDKNNSLD
-1314 YGGMISVTVDNDSSL
+1314 YGGVIYLTVDNDSSL
-1329 TVTLKRNGREETNTV
+1329 KVTLQRNGTEETNTV

-1349 REVRRSW
+1349 RDVRRSW
-1356 FPMQIYRAG
+1356 FPMQIYK
-1365 GIFNTS
+1365 
-1371 NYGDNQYWLKDSSYG
+1371 GDKQYWLKDSSYG
-1386 WWEN
+1386 WWED

>member
-46 NVFATQGG
+46 NVSATQGG

-209 KAYIKSNHDES
+209 KAYIKSNQDES

-244 IVSKG
+244 TVSKG

-290 DEAYKPISTYIGVVK
+290 DEAYTPVSTYIGVVK
-305 GKDSNSEKKLEASEY
+305 GKGSNSEKKLEASEY
-320 RINCAEGTA
+320 RINCAEGTV
-329 CTVDSKG
+329 CTVD
-336 TEIAADIITV
+336 TEGKEVATDIITV
-346 TKPGDAEEQAN
+346 TKPGDAEDQAN

-464 NLDDDKQIG
+464 NLDDKQIG

-514 SSNDQSIVYNS
+514 SGSDQSIVYNS

-532 LVVKDASKQ
+532 LVVKDASKR
-541 PVIKNFKAEGGYT
+541 PVIENFKAEGGYT

-577 KNNLVTDGNT
+577 KNELVTDGNT

-594 ENMTITEANGE
+594 ENMTIITEANGE

-667 NGKYTVTAHY
+667 NGEYTVTAHY

-691 GTSVMTITESNSRFT
+691 GTSVMRITESDSRFT

-729 STASFTSGNEP
+729 STASFPSDNEH

-798 SNGTGDWTPEKVD
+798 SNGTGGWTPEKVD

-892 DIETNQFRLSENSK
+892 DIERNLFKLSENSK

-939 DTNSVSITWTL
+939 DTNCVSITWTL
-950 PYGYADKVP
+950 PYGYADNKVP
-959 YLYRRSYNGNSA
+959 YLYRRSYNDNNPV

-976 VGSFNVSDNNRIG
+976 VELYDVSNNNWIEFH
-989 LTVKKD
+989 VNED
-995 DSDRCEPFD
+995 DSDRCNPFD

-1019 SFIEE
+1019 SFIKE
-1024 IERKENLDK
+1024 IERNENLDE

-1081 MQNDNKKDGWVKI
+1081 MRNDNKKDDWVKI

-1099 GNNSQNATLNTETV
+1099 GNNSQNATLNEETV
-1113 DKGMYDIDLDF
+1113 DKEKYDIDLDF

-1139 NASNTNGLLKVLR
+1139 NTSNTNGLLKVLR

-1190 ELVKSSL
+1190 ELVKSVSL
-1197 LVMAYV
+1197 IMADAFNSTSENTTTYGSKGNLWWSGQYV
-1203 FYLNA
+1203 SWSVPVRYALKYKIIDYLHSWKKLPA
-1208 GGNADLSNVE
+1208 LDESVAAYFVLSDSTDEDRGKAADQKPSFFCYKENKDFDKSKLIPITVTGTIDLKSYSGIYKFALSDSEFNVE
-1218 SHFKYGGDKRFGSEK
+1218 IWRDNERTFSKY
-1233 SFVKFE
+1233 V
-1239 ERYRGGGTGKY
+1239 
-1250 MADYQ
+1250 
-1255 FNDYAPLQLMPSGL
+1255 
-1269 SSSVISITTEK
+1269 
-1280 QSVNIQGDADNY
+1280 
-1292 IFKFNGEQSL
+1292 
-1302 TVKTGDKDNTLD
+1302 TGDE
-1314 YGGMISVTVDNDSSL
+1314 
-1329 TVTLKRNGREETNTV
+1329 LKYWSPMKIAGNGYN
-1344 VSTTD
+1344 
-1349 REVRRSW
+1349 
-1356 FPMQIYRAG
+1356 
-1365 GIFNTS
+1365 
-1371 NYGDNQYWLKDSSYG
+1371 GDNSSYG
-1386 WWEN
+1386 WWED

>member
-46 NVFATQGG
+46 NVSATQGG

-62 EPSKAARQYF
+62 EPSKSARQYF

-209 KAYIKSNHDES
+209 KAYIKSNQDES

-244 IVSKG
+244 TVSKG

-305 GKDSNSEKKLEASEY
+305 GKASNSEKKLEASEY
-320 RINCAEGTA
+320 RINCAEGSA
-329 CTVDSKG
+329 CTVD
-336 TEIAADIITV
+336 TEGKEVATDIITV
-346 TKPGDAEEQAN
+346 TKPGDAEDQAN

-367 AITFKDT
+367 VITFSDKT
-374 TGVKIGK
+374 VKIGK

-401 ADSIAVDSGWLITN
+401 SDSIAVDSGWLITN

-425 YGDTENEISEVT
+425 YDDTKNEISKVT

-452 YKYVLYESSYKM
+452 YKYVLYESFYKM
-464 NLDDDKQIG
+464 DCKTNEQTGSK
-473 DNSEPEKIC
+473 SELKEIC
-482 SFDSISDILGYTKTY
+482 AFDSINDILGYTKTY
-497 ATEEEY
+497 ATEEDY
-503 YYYYTYELKIC
+503 YYYYMYELKIC
-514 SSNDQSIVYNS
+514 SSADKSLVYNS

-541 PVIKNFKAEGGYT
+541 PVIENFKAEGGYT

-577 KNNLVTDGNT
+577 KNELVTDGNT

-594 ENMTITEANGE
+594 ENMTITEAANGE
-605 KTAVYIHPAENG
+605 KTAVYIHPAKNG

-691 GTSVMTITESNSRFT
+691 GTSVTTITESDSRFT

-729 STASFTSGNEP
+729 STASFTSDNEP

-767 VIKESD
+767 VIEESD

-886 FSGGDI
+886 FNGDI
-892 DIETNQFRLSENSK
+892 NAETNKFELANTCK
-906 VAYTGG
+906 VAYRNI
-912 DGIGA
+912 DE
-917 FADKVKGSA
+917 FAGKVEGSA
-926 FGYGLNLNASKAS
+926 SGYGLNLTASKAS
-939 DTNSVSITWTL
+939 DTNLVSFTWTA
-950 PYGYADKVP
+950 PYGSDGKVP
-959 YLYRRSYNGNSA
+959 YLYRRSYDSTNTA
-971 WSKVP
+971 WSKVD
-976 VGSFNVSDNNRIG
+976 VTLYKVTADGSESGSCRAV
-989 LTVKKD
+989 LTVAD

-1004 YLVSYD
+1004 YLVSYN

-1019 SFIEE
+1019 SFIKE
-1024 IERKENLDK
+1024 IERNENLDK

-1081 MQNDNKKDGWVKI
+1081 MRNDNKKDDWVKI

-1099 GNNSQNATLNTETV
+1099 GNNSQNATLNEETV
-1113 DKGMYDIDLDF
+1113 DKEKYDIDLDF

-1139 NASNTNGLLKVLR
+1139 KASNTNGLLKVLR

-1157 YKIEAARKAG
+1157 YKIEATRKAG

-1190 ELVKSSL
+1190 ELVKSVSL
-1197 LVMAYV
+1197 IMADAFNSTSENTTTYGSKGSLWWSGEYV
-1203 FYLNA
+1203 SGSIRYALKYKISDYLHKWKNLPLLNESVPA
-1208 GGNADLSNVE
+1208 YFVLSDSTDEDRGKAADKKPSFFCYKENKSFDKSKLIPITVTGTIDLKSYSGIYKFALSDSEFNVE
-1218 SHFKYGGDKRFGSEK
+1218 IWRDNERTFSKY
-1233 SFVKFE
+1233 V
-1239 ERYRGGGTGKY
+1239 
-1250 MADYQ
+1250 
-1255 FNDYAPLQLMPSGL
+1255 
-1269 SSSVISITTEK
+1269 
-1280 QSVNIQGDADNY
+1280 
-1292 IFKFNGEQSL
+1292 
-1302 TVKTGDKDNTLD
+1302 TGDE
-1314 YGGMISVTVDNDSSL
+1314 
-1329 TVTLKRNGREETNTV
+1329 LKYWSPMKIAGNGYN
-1344 VSTTD
+1344 
-1349 REVRRSW
+1349 
-1356 FPMQIYRAG
+1356 
-1365 GIFNTS
+1365 
-1371 NYGDNQYWLKDSSYG
+1371 GDNSSYG
-1386 WWEN
+1386 WWED

>member
-46 NVFATQGG
+46 NLSATQGG

-62 EPSKAARQYF
+62 EPSKSARQYF

-137 KIAKDSGGTAVTV
+137 KIAKDSSGTAVTV

-209 KAYIKSNHDES
+209 KAYIKSNQDES

-244 IVSKG
+244 TVSKG

-305 GKDSNSEKKLEASEY
+305 GKDLNSEKKLEASEY

-329 CTVDSKG
+329 FTVDSEG
-336 TEIAADIITV
+336 TEIATDIITV
-346 TKPGDAEEQAN
+346 TKPGDAEEQTN

-367 AITFKDT
+367 TITFKDKT
-374 TGVKIGK
+374 EVKIGK
-381 QYSYAVQSY
+381 QYTYAVQSY

-395 TKLMTS
+395 SKLMTS
-401 ADSIAVDSGWLITN
+401 SDSIAVDSGWLITN
-415 PSLKMMSEFH
+415 PSLKMMSEPH
-425 YGDTENEISEVT
+425 YADTKNEISKVT

-452 YKYVLYESSYKM
+452 YKYVLYESFYKM
-464 NLDDDKQIG
+464 NS
-473 DNSEPEKIC
+473 DNSISQTTENEEIC
-482 SFDSISDILGYTKTY
+482 AFDSINDILGYTKTY
-497 ATEEEY
+497 ATEETY
-503 YYYYTYELKIC
+503 YYYYMYELKIC
-514 SSNDQSIVYNS
+514 SSADKSLVYNS

-532 LVVKDASKQ
+532 LVVKNASKQ
-541 PVIKNFKAEGGYT
+541 PVIENFKAEGGYT

-567 AYTLT
+567 AYTLK

-577 KNNLVTDGNT
+577 KNGLVTDGT

-594 ENMTITEANGE
+594 ENMTITTEANGK
-605 KTAVYIHPAENG
+605 KTAVYIHPAKNG

-624 TAYNGMTD
+624 TAYNGMTA
-632 TKTVNEVS
+632 TVPASEVKT
-640 TLRIP
+640 LKIP
-645 NLSFSSVLYD
+645 DLSFSSVSYD

-661 DKDDVS
+661 DTDDVS

-880 VLSEDD
+880 VLSEND

-892 DIETNQFRLSENSK
+892 IDAKFVLFSK
-906 VAYTGG
+906 DSKGAYTGG

-939 DTNSVSITWTL
+939 DTKNVSIIWTE
-950 PYGYADKVP
+950 PYGSADKVP
-959 YLYRRSYNGNSA
+959 YLYRRSYNDNNPV

-976 VGSFNVSDNNRIG
+976 VELYDVSNNNWIEFH
-989 LTVKKD
+989 VNED
-995 DSDRCEPFD
+995 DSDRCNPFD

-1019 SFIEE
+1019 SFIKE
-1024 IERKENLDK
+1024 IERNENLDE

-1081 MQNDNKKDGWVKI
+1081 MRNDNKKDDWVKI

-1099 GNNSQNATLNTETV
+1099 GNNSQNATLNEETV
-1113 DKGMYDIDLDF
+1113 DKEKYDIDLDF

-1139 NASNTNGLLKVLR
+1139 KASNTNGLLKVLR

-1157 YKIEAARKAG
+1157 YKIEATRKAG
-1167 GTDIRASYGNDKS
+1167 GTTDIRASYGKDKS

-1185 QITDE
+1185 EITAE
-1190 ELVKSSL
+1190 EIVKSTMLILSKAVEDSSINEKDDSRNNIIWINGYKGQFGWLHEGGTSKFNWYIRDYVYNFSILPGSDSSIPSFLMLSDPNTGSSGNRRGKKSYKTIKFLCYDETEKFSASKLISVDVIPYGLETSL
-1197 LVMAYV
+1197 DTYS
-1203 FYLNA
+1203 
-1208 GGNADLSNVE
+1208 GT
-1218 SHFKYGGDKRFGSEK
+1218 
-1233 SFVKFE
+1233 VKF
-1239 ERYRGGGTGKY
+1239 
-1250 MADYQ
+1250 A
-1255 FNDYAPLQLMPSGL
+1255 
-1269 SSSVISITTEK
+1269 
-1280 QSVNIQGDADNY
+1280 VNESTFVA
-1292 IFKFNGEQSL
+1292 E
-1302 TVKTGDKDNTLD
+1302 VW
-1314 YGGMISVTVDNDSSL
+1314 
-1329 TVTLKRNGREETNTV
+1329 RNGLK
-1344 VSTTD
+1344 VSTLSASG
-1349 REVRRSW
+1349 EGNVKKIC
-1356 FPMQIYRAG
+1356 PININGNGY
-1365 GIFNTS
+1365 N
-1371 NYGDNQYWLKDSSYG
+1371 GDNSSYG
-1386 WWEN
+1386 WWED

>member
-46 NVFATQGG
+46 NVSATQGG

-209 KAYIKSNHDES
+209 KAYIKSNQDES

-244 IVSKG
+244 TVSKG

-264 VDVKSGADYVPHPVY
+264 VDVKSGADYIPHPVY

-290 DEAYKPISTYIGVVK
+290 DEAYTPVSTYIGVVK
-305 GKDSNSEKKLEASEY
+305 GKGSNSEKKLEASEY
-320 RINCAEGTA
+320 RINCAEGT
-329 CTVDSKG
+329 VD
-336 TEIAADIITV
+336 TEGKEVATDIITV
-346 TKPGDAEEQAN
+346 TKPGDAEDQAN

-514 SSNDQSIVYNS
+514 SGNDQSIVYNS

-541 PVIKNFKAEGGYT
+541 PVIENFKAEGGYT

-577 KNNLVTDGNT
+577 KNELVTDENT

-594 ENMTITEANGE
+594 ENMTIITEANGE
-605 KTAVYIHPAENG
+605 KTAVYIHPAKNG

-632 TKTVNEVS
+632 TETASEVKT
-640 TLRIP
+640 LKIP
-645 NLSFSSVLYD
+645 DLSFSSVSYD

-667 NGKYTVTAHY
+667 NGTYTVTAHY
-677 EDDPETDFVSNGEG
+677 DDEPENNLV
-691 GTSVMTITESNSRFT
+691 TSVPTITKSDSRIT
-706 CTIEKPSGYD
+706 CTIDKPYGYD
-716 DPEKSGKPITLSV
+716 DPEKSGRPITLSV

-767 VIKESD
+767 VIEESD

-778 VQWNEVQGAYGYKIY
+778 VQWNEVQGASGYKIY

-798 SNGTGDWTPEKVD
+798 SNGTGGWTPEKVD
-811 VYYKDAGTSGEFR
+811 VYYKNAGTSGEFR

-832 DKKTTCTSTAGVYTL
+832 GKKTTCTSTAGVYTL
-847 RDAYADSYDDTN
+847 RDAYVDSYDDTN

-880 VLSEDD
+880 VLSEND

-892 DIETNQFRLSENSK
+892 IDAKFVLFSK
-906 VAYTGG
+906 DSKGAYTGG

-939 DTNSVSITWTL
+939 DTKNVSITWTL

-959 YLYRRSYNGNSA
+959 YLYRRSYDSTNTA
-971 WSKVP
+971 WSKVD
-976 VGSFNVSDNNRIG
+976 VTLYKVTADGSESGSCRAV
-989 LTVKKD
+989 LTVAD

-1019 SFIEE
+1019 SFIKE
-1024 IERKENLDK
+1024 IERNENLDE

-1081 MQNDNKKDGWVKI
+1081 MRNDNKKDDWVKI

-1099 GNNSQNATLNTETV
+1099 GNNSQNATLNAETV
-1113 DKGMYDIDLDF
+1113 DKGKYDIDLDF

-1157 YKIEAARKAG
+1157 YKIEAVRKVG
-1167 GTDIRASYGNDKS
+1167 GTTDIRASYGDDKS

-1190 ELVKSSL
+1190 ELVKSVSL
-1197 LVMAYV
+1197 IMADAFNSTSENTTTYGSKGSLWWSGEYV
-1203 FYLNA
+1203 SWSTPIRYALKYKISDYLHKWKNLPLLNESVPA
-1208 GGNADLSNVE
+1208 YFVLSDSTDEDRGKAADKKPSFFCYKENKSFDKSKLIPITVTGTIDLKSYSGIYKFALSDSEFNVE
-1218 SHFKYGGDKRFGSEK
+1218 IWRDNERTFSKY
-1233 SFVKFE
+1233 V
-1239 ERYRGGGTGKY
+1239 
-1250 MADYQ
+1250 
-1255 FNDYAPLQLMPSGL
+1255 
-1269 SSSVISITTEK
+1269 
-1280 QSVNIQGDADNY
+1280 
-1292 IFKFNGEQSL
+1292 
-1302 TVKTGDKDNTLD
+1302 TGDE
-1314 YGGMISVTVDNDSSL
+1314 
-1329 TVTLKRNGREETNTV
+1329 LKYWSPMKIAGNGYN
-1344 VSTTD
+1344 
-1349 REVRRSW
+1349 
-1356 FPMQIYRAG
+1356 
-1365 GIFNTS
+1365 
-1371 NYGDNQYWLKDSSYG
+1371 GDNSSYG
-1386 WWEN
+1386 WWED